1 MANMGTPL
9 GQMIVE
15 LGLDSS
21 KFGKGLQSAK
31 NEVRMWEQAT
41 RASMNSAVASGNR
54 LDGLKSKY
62 DGLTNAMKAQQKVV
76 DQLKDDYAKSFDKN
90 GEATKRTERLAG
102 QLAQA
107 ESKLQGYRGQINET
121 AKAIARMQVETQ
133 GFTGWLNQTGDN
145 LIKNGE
151 RLKTFGNGLS
161 NVGTTL
167 TTSVTAPIMAGTIAV
182 TKAAI
187 DWESAFTGVMKTN
200 NEVVDSTGRVTYS
213 YADLEKGLR
222 KLSTKLPATHAEI
235 AQVAENAG
243 QLGISTENVV
253 EFTKTMIDMGES
265 TNLSADEASTALA
278 RLANITQLPQNEF
291 SNLGSSIVD
300 LGNNFATTERE
311 ITEMALRLA
320 GAGKQIGLSQGSIT
334 GIAAALSSVGIEAEA
349 GGSAFSKLMVSL
361 QLAVETGAES
371 MKPFESLAKTTG
383 HSLDELY
390 GIMNKGG
397 KGLNSLAQQAGMTT
411 KDLKAMWKQAT
422 DSAEGLE
429 NFANVAGMT
438 SDKFANLFKSKPEK
452 ALTAFIKGLGESEK
466 HGKSAIAVL
475 DEMGITEVRLRDTL
489 LRSANAGDLM
499 SQAIQ
504 RGNKAFKENTAL
516 ANEASKRYETTE
528 SKLKMLRNEAV
539 NVAIDFGGPLVD
551 ALRDGLQAAKPWLK
565 TLGDMADR
573 FSKLEPEQ
581 QRSILK
587 WIAMGAAAGPT
598 LKILG
603 SGVTTIGGLFKAF
616 GTLEKGLVNLIAKQ
630 AEARVAATGISAALT
645 GVGTSASVASGTG
658 GLAGF
663 ASVLTGP
670 VGLAIGGTVLALG
683 AGYGA
688 WKLWG
693 EEAWNSAQR
702 TKRWGSD
709 VGQATDEAL
718 TKVSNSAQT
727 ASGQFTLLEQGI
739 SSNTD
744 KAVANFAKMGTAIE
758 KEMTN
763 RINRLRD
770 VVKGL
775 PDDIKGAAEELISE
789 EIKKQEENLQI
800 VKQNNEEIAQI
811 RKRASEQNRE
821 ISYFEAA
828 EIKQL
833 ANSSARAYAES
844 LGKSE
849 KETKQILAAMTG
861 NVKQASEEQAQSWL
875 TTLAKQRQASKENY
889 AQMRK
894 DLEDKLRNDKV
905 DLNSKMAKEL
915 FDLLEESAKT
925 STNTIEQQ
933 MAEILGKYPELA
945 NQIFLANG
953 QIINANDAAGQA
965 MIAQN
970 KRMMESF
977 KDLTTTAAQ
986 SAEKNAKAIELQ
998 ADRTNEYGRFWN
1010 DLVLDTKTGEIKTN
1024 VQEAINEAAQ
1034 SEIGW
1039 NNMVYATK
1047 EANLSSNAKL
1057 MIAEAAIANGK
1068 WDKMAFR
1075 DQKMFVDSNLTFEMM
1090 KAVKA
1095 KGDWDNLSF
1104 EQKKAI
1110 LYSNTPETMAET
1122 LTNLGL
1128 WDKYEPQIKELKA
1141 KNYDFLQVI
1150 SQSEEKI
1157 KSWGTLPVNIKELLA
1172 KNENLKMTIYES
1184 EEYFNRWNTLPSD
1197 EKLMLANNQDALF
1210 KILSSEQRMN
1220 EWNTLPIEVKRM
1232 YANNQDLLNK
1242 ALQGEQSLN
1251 DFAQNNPETKKLLGD
1266 SSSVVKES
1274 GKGQKGLENYK
1285 QVATTIGSTT
1295 LLAIDNASA
1304 PAKEATK
1311 NVKNFGGNETITKRF
1326 NIVASISGMAKSA
1339 LSKLGIHFA
1348 KGTNYHLGGPA
1359 IVNDQ
1364 PGPTYKELVIPKGG
1378 MPFIPEGRDV
1388 FLPNLPRGSKVLT
1401 ARQTKRLFP
1410 HYAEGVG
1417 IPKNARIFNLLN
1429 ETNNNT
1435 TTNTINPTDY
1445 SDLLVDILQS
1455 IDDLSDAMSKIQIY
1469 MDKTQVGNLLANPIA
1484 TRQARNALIERKIG
1498 GASY

>member
-76 DQLKDDYAKSFDKN
+76 DQLKTDYANSFDKN

-107 ESKLQGYRGQINET
+107 EAKLQGYRGQINQT
-121 AKAIARMQVETQ
+121 AADMARLQVETQ
-133 GFTGWLNQTGDN
+133 GFTGWLNKTGDN

-161 NVGTTL
+161 SIGTSMTVG
-167 TTSVTAPIMAGTIAV
+167 VTAPIMAGTIAV

-187 DWESAFTGVMKTN
+187 DWESAFTGVKKTV
-200 NEVVDSTGRVTYS
+200 NEMVDANGNVTYS
-213 YADLEKGLR
+213 YAKLEGQLKNLA
-222 KLSTKLPATHAEI
+222 TQLPATHAEI

-243 QLGISTENVV
+243 QLGISTDHIV

-278 RLANITQLPQNEF
+278 RLANITGMSQDKF
-291 SNLGSSIVD
+291 SNLGSSIVF

-311 ITEMALRLA
+311 ITEMGLRLA
-320 GAGKQIGLSQGSIT
+320 GAGKQIGLSQGSIM
-334 GIAAALSSVGIEAEA
+334 GIAAALSSVGIEAEQ

-361 QLAVETGAES
+361 QLAVEKGG
-371 MKPFESLAKTTG
+371 ESLE
-383 HSLDELY
+383 S
-390 GIMNKGG
+390 
-397 KGLNSLAQQAGMTT
+397 
-411 KDLKAMWKQAT
+411 
-422 DSAEGLE
+422 
-429 NFANVAGMT
+429 FASVAGMT
-438 SDKFANLFKSKPEK
+438 SDKFAELFKSKPEV
-452 ALTAFIKGLGESEK
+452 ALERFVKGLGESEK
-466 HGKSAIAVL
+466 HGKSAIQVL

-489 LRSANAGDLM
+489 LRAANAGDLM
-499 SQAIQ
+499 TKAIEG
-504 RGNKAFKENTAL
+504 GNKAFNENTAL
-516 ANEASKRYETTE
+516 ANEANKRYETTE

-539 NVAIDFGGPLVD
+539 NLGIELGGPLVD

-565 TLGDMADR
+565 TLSDMADR

-598 LKILG
+598 FKILG
-603 SGVTTIGGLFKAF
+603 SGITTIGGLFKAF

-630 AEARVAATGISAALT
+630 AEAKAAATGISTALT
-645 GVGTSASVASGTG
+645 GVGTSASVASGAG

-744 KAVANFAKMGTAIE
+744 KAVANFARMGTAIE
-758 KEMTN
+758 TEMTN
-763 RINRLRD
+763 RITKLKELVNQLPQD
-770 VVKGL
+770 IQSAADKLTNDEINNQQEYLNVVKENNAK
-775 PDDIKGAAEELISE
+775 IAA
-789 EIKKQEENLQI
+789 
-800 VKQNNEEIAQI
+800 I
-811 RKRASEQNRE
+811 REQASNHHRQLT
-821 ISYFEAA
+821 FA
-828 EIKQL
+828 ETTQIKQL
-833 ANSSARAYAES
+833 ANESATAYVQS

-861 NVKQASEEQAQSWL
+861 NVQEASESQARAWLQSL
-875 TTLAKQRQASKENY
+875 GKQRQS
-889 AQMRK
+889 AQQEYSQMVESTK
-894 DLEDKLRNDKV
+894 KSLQDAGY
-905 DLNSKMAKEL
+905 DLNSQYAKNIL
-915 FDLLEESAKT
+915 NLLKESSETAT
-925 STNTIEQQ
+925 TAVDQQ
-933 MAEILGKYPELA
+933 MAMILEKYPELA
-945 NQIFLANG
+945 NEIFLANG
-953 QIINANDAAGQA
+953 QIIDASNGAGQA
-965 MIAQN
+965 MVAQN

-977 KDLTTTAAQ
+977 SDLTTTSAQ
-986 SAEKNAKAIELQ
+986 SAEKNAKTLKLM
-998 ADRTNEYGRFWN
+998 ADEANEYGAFWN
-1010 DLVLDTKTGEIKTN
+1010 SLVLDPKTGEIKTN
-1024 VQEAINEAAQ
+1024 AQEAINEAAN
-1034 SEIGW
+1034 SEQGW
-1039 NNMVYATK
+1039 NQLIFASKTAK
-1047 EANLSSNAKL
+1047 LSSNAKL

-1068 WDKMAFR
+1068 WESMTFTEQQALIK
-1075 DQKMFVDSNLTFEMM
+1075 SNATKTITQALQ
-1090 KAVKA
+1090 V
-1095 KGDWDNLSF
+1095 KGDWDNLTF
-1104 EQKKAI
+1104 EQKKAV
-1110 LYSNTPETMAET
+1110 LYSNTPEVMAET
-1122 LTNLGL
+1122 LMNLGL
-1128 WDKYEPQIKELKA
+1128 WDQYAPQIKELKA
-1141 KNYDFLQVI
+1141 SNYDFLNVVN
-1150 SQSEEKI
+1150 QSEEKV
-1157 KSWGTLPVNIKELLA
+1157 KSWGTLPVEVKELLA

-1184 EEYFNRWNTLPSD
+1184 EEYFNRWNALPSD

-1210 KILSSEQRMN
+1210 KILTSEQRMN
-1220 EWNTLPIEVKRM
+1220 EWNALPIGIKQM

-1242 ALQGEQSLN
+1242 ALQSEQSLN
-1251 DFAQNNPETKKLLGD
+1251 SYASNNPPQKQLTGN
-1266 SSSVVKES
+1266 SNSVVNAAN
-1274 GKGQKGLENYK
+1274 KGSKSLNIYNGI
-1285 QVATTIGSTT
+1285 TIGAKTMT
-1295 LLAIDNASA
+1295 GIDNASA
-1304 PAKEATK
+1304 PAKEATR
-1311 NVKNFGGNETITKRF
+1311 NVRAFGGSETITKRF
-1326 NIVASISGMAKSA
+1326 NIVASISGMARSA

-1417 IPKNARIFNLLN
+1417 IPKNARVFNLLN
-1429 ETNNNT
+1429 DNST
-1435 TTNTINPTDY
+1435 TESNVVDFSNLAK
-1445 SDLLVDILQS
+1445 LL
-1455 IDDLSDAMSKIQIY
+1455 DDNRNQNEQII
-1469 MDKTQVGNLLANPIA
+1469 KLLNLLASKQWSISAQDIA
-1484 TRQARNALIERKIG
+1484 NK
-1498 GASY
+1498 SYQFVDDLQNRDKLRADLVNGR

>member
-133 GFTGWLNQTGDN
+133 GFTGWMNKTGDS

-161 NVGTTL
+161 SIGTTL

-187 DWESAFTGVMKTN
+187 DWESAFTGVKKT
-200 NEVVDSTGRVTYS
+200 VDEMVDANGNVTYS
-213 YADLEKGLR
+213 YAKLEGQLKNLA
-222 KLSTKLPATHAEI
+222 TQLPATHQEI

-243 QLGISTENVV
+243 QLGISTDHIV

-278 RLANITQLPQNEF
+278 QLANITGMSQDKF
-291 SNLGSSIVD
+291 SNLGSSIVW
-300 LGNNFATTERE
+300 LGNNFATTERN
-311 ITEMALRLA
+311 ITEMSLRLA
-320 GAGKQIGLSQGSIT
+320 GAGKQIGLSQGSIM
-334 GIAAALSSVGIEAEA
+334 GIAAALSSVGIEAEQ

-361 QLAVETGAES
+361 QLAVEKGG
-371 MKPFESLAKTTG
+371 ESLE
-383 HSLDELY
+383 S
-390 GIMNKGG
+390 
-397 KGLNSLAQQAGMTT
+397 
-411 KDLKAMWKQAT
+411 
-422 DSAEGLE
+422 
-429 NFANVAGMT
+429 FASVAGMT
-438 SDKFANLFKSKPEK
+438 SDKFAQLFKSKPEV
-452 ALTAFIKGLGESEK
+452 ALERFIKGLGESEK

-475 DEMGITEVRLRDTL
+475 DEMGISEVRLRDTL
-489 LRSANAGDLM
+489 LRAANAGDLM
-499 SQAIQ
+499 TKAIEG
-504 RGNKAFKENTAL
+504 GNKAFNENTAL
-516 ANEASKRYETTE
+516 ANEANKRYETTE

-539 NVAIDFGGPLVD
+539 NMAIKFGGPLVD
-551 ALRDGLQAAKPWLK
+551 ALRDGLKAAEPWIE
-565 TLGDMADR
+565 TLTKMADK
-573 FSKLEPEQ
+573 FSQLEPEQ

-603 SGVTTIGGLFKAF
+603 SGISTVGGLFKAF

-630 AEARVAATGISAALT
+630 AEARVAATGISTALT
-645 GVGTSASVASGTG
+645 GVGTSASVASGAG

-744 KAVANFAKMGTAIE
+744 KAVANFAKMGNAIE
-758 KEMTN
+758 TEMTN
-763 RINRLRD
+763 RITKLKELVNQ
-770 VVKGL
+770 L
-775 PDDIKGAAEELISE
+775 PQDIQNAANELTND
-789 EIKKQEENLQI
+789 EINNQQEYLNI
-800 VKQNNEEIAQI
+800 VKENNEKIAAI
-811 RKRASEQNRE
+811 REQASNHHRQLT
-821 ISYFEAA
+821 FA
-828 EIKQL
+828 ETAQIKQL
-833 ANSSARAYAES
+833 ANESATAYVQS

-861 NVKQASEEQAQSWL
+861 NVQEASESQARAWLQSL
-875 TTLAKQRQASKENY
+875 GKQRQN
-889 AQMRK
+889 AQQEYSQLVESTK
-894 DLEDKLRNDKV
+894 KSLQDAGY
-905 DLNSKMAKEL
+905 DLNSQYAKNIL
-915 FDLLEESAKT
+915 NLLKESSETAT
-925 STNTIEQQ
+925 TAVDQQ
-933 MAEILGKYPELA
+933 MAMILEKYPELA

-953 QIINANDAAGQA
+953 QIIDASNGAGQA

-977 KDLTTTAAQ
+977 SDLTTTSAQ
-986 SAEKNAKAIELQ
+986 SAEKNAKTLKLM
-998 ADRTNEYGRFWN
+998 ADEANEYGEFWN
-1010 DLVLDTKTGEIKTN
+1010 SLVLDPKTGEIKTN
-1024 VQEAINEAAQ
+1024 AQEAINEAAN
-1034 SEIGW
+1034 SEQGW
-1039 NNMVYATK
+1039 NQLIFASKTAK
-1047 EANLSSNAKL
+1047 LSSNAKL

-1068 WDKMAFR
+1068 WESMTFTEQQALIK
-1075 DQKMFVDSNLTFEMM
+1075 SNATKTITQALQ
-1090 KAVKA
+1090 V
-1095 KGDWDNLSF
+1095 KGDWDNLTF
-1104 EQKKAI
+1104 EQKKAV
-1110 LYSNTPETMAET
+1110 LYSNTPEVMAET
-1122 LTNLGL
+1122 LMNLGL
-1128 WDKYEPQIKELKA
+1128 WDQYAPQIKELKA
-1141 KNYDFLQVI
+1141 NNYDFLNVVN
-1150 SQSEEKI
+1150 QSEEKV
-1157 KSWGTLPVNIKELLA
+1157 KSWGTLPVEVKELLA

-1184 EEYFNRWNTLPSD
+1184 EEYFNRWNALPSN

-1210 KILSSEQRMN
+1210 KILTSEQRMN
-1220 EWNTLPIEVKRM
+1220 EWNALPIGIKQM

-1242 ALQGEQSLN
+1242 ALQSEQSLN
-1251 DFAQNNPETKKLLGD
+1251 SYASNNPPQKQLTGN
-1266 SSSVVKES
+1266 SNSVVNAADR
-1274 GKGQKGLENYK
+1274 G
-1285 QVATTIGSTT
+1285 TGSLNRFNAVTPGSKT
-1295 LLAIDNASA
+1295 MTGIDNASA
-1304 PAKEATK
+1304 PAKEATR
-1311 NVKNFGGNETITKRF
+1311 NVRAFGGSETITKRF
-1326 NIVASISGMAKSA
+1326 NIVASISGMARSA

-1378 MPFIPEGRDV
+1378 LPFIPEGRDV

-1429 ETNNNT
+1429 DNST
-1435 TTNTINPTDY
+1435 TESNVVDFSNLAK
-1445 SDLLVDILQS
+1445 LL
-1455 IDDLSDAMSKIQIY
+1455 DDNRSQNEQII
-1469 MDKTQVGNLLANPIA
+1469 KLLNLLASKQWSISAQDIA
-1484 TRQARNALIERKIG
+1484 NK
-1498 GASY
+1498 SYQFVDNLQNRDKLRADLVNGRRLDR

>member
-133 GFTGWLNQTGDN
+133 GFTGWMNKTGDS

-161 NVGTTL
+161 SIGTTL
-167 TTSVTAPIMAGTIAV
+167 TASVTAPIMAGTIAV

-187 DWESAFTGVMKTN
+187 DWESAFTGVKKTV
-200 NEVVDSTGRVTYS
+200 NEMVDANGNVTYS
-213 YADLEKGLR
+213 YAKLEGQLKNLA
-222 KLSTKLPATHAEI
+222 TELPATHQEI

-243 QLGISTENVV
+243 QLGISTDHIV

-278 RLANITQLPQNEF
+278 RLANITGMSQDKF
-291 SNLGSSIVD
+291 SNLGSSIVF
-300 LGNNFATTERE
+300 LGNNFATTEAE
-311 ITEMALRLA
+311 ITEMGLRLA
-320 GAGKQIGLSQGSIT
+320 GAGKQIGLSQGSIM
-334 GIAAALSSVGIEAEA
+334 GIAAALSSVGIEAEQ

-361 QLAVETGAES
+361 QLAVEKGG
-371 MKPFESLAKTTG
+371 ESLE
-383 HSLDELY
+383 S
-390 GIMNKGG
+390 
-397 KGLNSLAQQAGMTT
+397 
-411 KDLKAMWKQAT
+411 
-422 DSAEGLE
+422 
-429 NFANVAGMT
+429 FASVAGMT
-438 SDKFANLFKSKPEK
+438 SDKFAQLFKSKPEV
-452 ALTAFIKGLGESEK
+452 ALERFVKGLGESEK
-466 HGKSAIAVL
+466 HGKSAIQVL

-489 LRSANAGDLM
+489 LRAANASDLM
-499 SQAIQ
+499 TKAIEG
-504 RGNKAFKENTAL
+504 GNKAFNENNAL

-539 NVAIDFGGPLVD
+539 NLGIELGGPLLD
-551 ALRDGLQAAKPWLK
+551 ALRDGLQASKPWLK
-565 TLGDMADR
+565 TLSDMADR

-630 AEARVAATGISAALT
+630 AEAKAAATGISTALT
-645 GVGTSASVASGTG
+645 GVGTSASVASGAG

-744 KAVANFAKMGTAIE
+744 KAVANFARMGTAIE
-758 KEMTN
+758 TEMTN

-775 PDDIKGAAEELISE
+775 PDDIKGAAEELISD
-789 EIKKQEENLQI
+789 EIKRQEENLQI

-811 RKRASEQNRE
+811 RKQASDNNRQL
-821 ISYFEAA
+821 SYFEAT

-945 NQIFLANG
+945 SKIFLANG

-998 ADRTNEYGRFWN
+998 ADRTNEYGKFWN

-1024 VQEAINEAAQ
+1024 AQEAINEAAQ
-1034 SEIGW
+1034 SEQGW
-1039 NNMVYATK
+1039 NQLIFASKTAK
-1047 EANLSSNAKL
+1047 LSSNAKL

-1068 WDKMAFR
+1068 WESMTFTEQQALIK
-1075 DQKMFVDSNLTFEMM
+1075 SNATKTITQALQ
-1090 KAVKA
+1090 V
-1095 KGDWDNLSF
+1095 KGDWDNLTF
-1104 EQKKAI
+1104 EQKKAV
-1110 LYSNTPETMAET
+1110 LYSNTPEVMAET
-1122 LTNLGL
+1122 LMNLGL
-1128 WDKYEPQIKELKA
+1128 WDQYSPEIKELKA
-1141 KNYDFLQVI
+1141 NNYDFLNVVN
-1150 SQSEEKI
+1150 QSEEKV
-1157 KSWGTLPVNIKELLA
+1157 KSWGTLPVEVKELLA

-1184 EEYFNRWNTLPSD
+1184 EEYFNRWNALPSD

-1210 KILSSEQRMN
+1210 KILTSEQRMN
-1220 EWNTLPIEVKRM
+1220 EWNALPINVKQM

-1251 DFAQNNPETKKLLGD
+1251 SYASNNPPQKQLTGN
-1266 SSSVVKES
+1266 SNSVVS
-1274 GKGQKGLENYK
+1274 AANKGSKSLNIYNGI
-1285 QVATTIGSTT
+1285 TIGAKTMNG
-1295 LLAIDNASA
+1295 IDNASA

-1311 NVKNFGGNETITKRF
+1311 NVRAFGGSETITKRF
-1326 NIVASISGMAKSA
+1326 NIVASISGMARSA

-1401 ARQTKRLFP
+1401 ASQTKRLFP

-1417 IPKNARIFNLLN
+1417 IPKNARVFNLLN
-1429 ETNNNT
+1429 DNST
-1435 TTNTINPTDY
+1435 TESNVVDFSNLAK
-1445 SDLLVDILQS
+1445 LL
-1455 IDDLSDAMSKIQIY
+1455 DDNRSQNEQII
-1469 MDKTQVGNLLANPIA
+1469 KLLNLLASKKWSISAQDIA
-1484 TRQARNALIERKIG
+1484 SK
-1498 GASY
+1498 SYQFVDDLQNRDKLRADLVNGR

>member
-133 GFTGWLNQTGDN
+133 GFTGWMNKTGDS

-161 NVGTTL
+161 SIGTTL

-187 DWESAFTGVMKTN
+187 DWESAFTGVKKT
-200 NEVVDSTGRVTYS
+200 VDEMVDANGNVTYS
-213 YADLEKGLR
+213 YAKLEGQLKNLA
-222 KLSTKLPATHAEI
+222 TQLPATHQEI

-243 QLGISTENVV
+243 QLGISTDHIV

-278 RLANITQLPQNEF
+278 QLANITGMSQDKF
-291 SNLGSSIVD
+291 SNLGSSIVW
-300 LGNNFATTERE
+300 LGNNFATTERN
-311 ITEMALRLA
+311 ITEMSLRLA
-320 GAGKQIGLSQGSIT
+320 GAGKQIGLSQGSIM
-334 GIAAALSSVGIEAEA
+334 GIAAALSSVGIEAEQ

-361 QLAVETGAES
+361 QLAVEKGG
-371 MKPFESLAKTTG
+371 ESLE
-383 HSLDELY
+383 S
-390 GIMNKGG
+390 
-397 KGLNSLAQQAGMTT
+397 
-411 KDLKAMWKQAT
+411 
-422 DSAEGLE
+422 
-429 NFANVAGMT
+429 FASVAGMT
-438 SDKFANLFKSKPEK
+438 SDKFAQLFKSKPEV
-452 ALTAFIKGLGESEK
+452 ALERFIKGLGESEK

-475 DEMGITEVRLRDTL
+475 DEMGISEVRLRDTL
-489 LRSANAGDLM
+489 LRAANAGDLM
-499 SQAIQ
+499 TKAIEG
-504 RGNKAFKENTAL
+504 GNKAFNENTAL
-516 ANEASKRYETTE
+516 ANEANKRYETTE

-539 NVAIDFGGPLVD
+539 NMAIKFGGPLVD
-551 ALRDGLQAAKPWLK
+551 ALRDGLKAAEPWIE
-565 TLGDMADR
+565 TLTKMADK
-573 FSKLEPEQ
+573 FSQLEPEQ

-603 SGVTTIGGLFKAF
+603 SGISTVGGLFKAF

-630 AEARVAATGISAALT
+630 AEARVAATGISTALT
-645 GVGTSASVASGTG
+645 GVGTSASVASGAG

-744 KAVANFAKMGTAIE
+744 KAVANFAKMGNAIE
-758 KEMTN
+758 TEMTN
-763 RINRLRD
+763 RITKLKELVNQ
-770 VVKGL
+770 L
-775 PDDIKGAAEELISE
+775 PQDIQNAANELTND
-789 EIKKQEENLQI
+789 EINNQQEYLNI
-800 VKQNNEEIAQI
+800 VKENNEKIAAI
-811 RKRASEQNRE
+811 REQASNHHRQLT
-821 ISYFEAA
+821 FA
-828 EIKQL
+828 ETAQIKQL
-833 ANSSARAYAES
+833 ANESATAYVQS

-861 NVKQASEEQAQSWL
+861 NVQEASESQARAWLQSL
-875 TTLAKQRQASKENY
+875 GKQRQN
-889 AQMRK
+889 AQQEYSQLVESTK
-894 DLEDKLRNDKV
+894 KSLQDAGY
-905 DLNSKMAKEL
+905 DLNSQYAKNIL
-915 FDLLEESAKT
+915 NLLKESSETAT
-925 STNTIEQQ
+925 TAVDQQ
-933 MAEILGKYPELA
+933 MAMILEKYPELA

-953 QIINANDAAGQA
+953 QIIDASNGAGQA

-977 KDLTTTAAQ
+977 SDLTTTSAQ
-986 SAEKNAKAIELQ
+986 SAEKNAKTLKLM
-998 ADRTNEYGRFWN
+998 ADEANEYGEFWN
-1010 DLVLDTKTGEIKTN
+1010 SLVLDPKTGEIKTN
-1024 VQEAINEAAQ
+1024 AQEAINEAAN
-1034 SEIGW
+1034 SEQGW
-1039 NNMVYATK
+1039 NQLIFASKTAK
-1047 EANLSSNAKL
+1047 LSSNAKL

-1068 WDKMAFR
+1068 WESMTFTEQQALIK
-1075 DQKMFVDSNLTFEMM
+1075 SNATKTITQALQ
-1090 KAVKA
+1090 V
-1095 KGDWDNLSF
+1095 KGDWDNLTF
-1104 EQKKAI
+1104 EQKKAV
-1110 LYSNTPETMAET
+1110 LYSNTPEVMAET
-1122 LTNLGL
+1122 LMNLGL
-1128 WDKYEPQIKELKA
+1128 WDQYAPQIKELKA
-1141 KNYDFLQVI
+1141 NNYDFLNVVN
-1150 SQSEEKI
+1150 QSEEKV
-1157 KSWGTLPVNIKELLA
+1157 KSWGTLPVEVKELLA

-1184 EEYFNRWNTLPSD
+1184 EEYFNRWNALPSN

-1210 KILSSEQRMN
+1210 KILTSEQRMN
-1220 EWNTLPIEVKRM
+1220 EWNALPIGIKQM

-1242 ALQGEQSLN
+1242 ALQSEQSLN
-1251 DFAQNNPETKKLLGD
+1251 SYASNNPPQKQLTGN
-1266 SSSVVKES
+1266 SNSVVNAADR
-1274 GKGQKGLENYK
+1274 G
-1285 QVATTIGSTT
+1285 TGSLNRFNAVTPGSKT
-1295 LLAIDNASA
+1295 MTGIDNASA
-1304 PAKEATK
+1304 PAKEATR
-1311 NVKNFGGNETITKRF
+1311 NVRAFGGSETITKRF
-1326 NIVASISGMAKSA
+1326 NIVASISGMARSA

-1378 MPFIPEGRDV
+1378 LPFIPEGRDV

-1429 ETNNNT
+1429 DNST
-1435 TTNTINPTDY
+1435 TESNVVDFSNLAK
-1445 SDLLVDILQS
+1445 LL
-1455 IDDLSDAMSKIQIY
+1455 DDNRSQNEQII
-1469 MDKTQVGNLLANPIA
+1469 KLLNLLASKQWSISAQDIA
-1484 TRQARNALIERKIG
+1484 NK
-1498 GASY
+1498 SYQFVDNLQNRDKLRADLVNGR

>member
-76 DQLKDDYAKSFDKN
+76 DQLKTDYANSFDKN

-107 ESKLQGYRGQINET
+107 EAKLQGYRGQINQT
-121 AKAIARMQVETQ
+121 AADMARLQVETQ
-133 GFTGWLNQTGDN
+133 GFTGWLNKSGDN

-161 NVGTTL
+161 SIGTSMTVG
-167 TTSVTAPIMAGTIAV
+167 VTAPIMAGTIAV

-187 DWESAFTGVMKTN
+187 DWESAFTGVKKT
-200 NEVVDSTGRVTYS
+200 VDEMVDANGNVTYS
-213 YADLEKGLR
+213 YAKLEGQLKNLA
-222 KLSTKLPATHAEI
+222 TQLPATHQEI

-243 QLGISTENVV
+243 QLGISTDHIV

-278 RLANITQLPQNEF
+278 RLANITGMSQDKF
-291 SNLGSSIVD
+291 SNLGSSIVF
-300 LGNNFATTERE
+300 LGNNFATTEKE
-311 ITEMALRLA
+311 ITEMGLRLA
-320 GAGKQIGLSQGSIT
+320 GAGKQIGLSQGSIM

-361 QLAVETGAES
+361 QLAVEKGG
-371 MKPFESLAKTTG
+371 ESLE
-383 HSLDELY
+383 S
-390 GIMNKGG
+390 
-397 KGLNSLAQQAGMTT
+397 
-411 KDLKAMWKQAT
+411 
-422 DSAEGLE
+422 
-429 NFANVAGMT
+429 FASVAGMT
-438 SDKFANLFKSKPEK
+438 SDKFAQLFKSKPEV
-452 ALTAFIKGLGESEK
+452 ALERFVKGLGESEK
-466 HGKSAIAVL
+466 HGKSAIQVL

-489 LRSANAGDLM
+489 LRAANAGDLM
-499 SQAIQ
+499 TKAIEG
-504 RGNKAFKENTAL
+504 GNKAFNENTAL
-516 ANEASKRYETTE
+516 ANEANKRYETTE

-539 NVAIDFGGPLVD
+539 NMAIKFGGPLVD
-551 ALRDGLQAAKPWLK
+551 ALRDGLKAAEPWIE
-565 TLGDMADR
+565 TLTKMADK

-581 QRSILK
+581 QRNILK

-598 LKILG
+598 FKILG
-603 SGVTTIGGLFKAF
+603 GGISTVGGLFKAF

-630 AEARVAATGISAALT
+630 AEARVAATGIATALT
-645 GVGTSASVASGTG
+645 SVGTSASVASGAG

-744 KAVANFAKMGTAIE
+744 KAVANFAKMSNAIE
-758 KEMTN
+758 TEMTN
-763 RINRLRD
+763 RITKLKELVNQ
-770 VVKGL
+770 L
-775 PDDIKGAAEELISE
+775 PQDIQNAANELTND
-789 EIKKQEENLQI
+789 EINNQQEYLNI
-800 VKQNNEEIAQI
+800 VKENNDKIAAI
-811 RKRASEQNRE
+811 REQASNHHRQLT
-821 ISYFEAA
+821 FA
-828 EIKQL
+828 ETTQIKQL
-833 ANSSARAYAES
+833 ANESATAYVQS

-861 NVKQASEEQAQSWL
+861 NVQEASESQARAWLQSL
-875 TTLAKQRQASKENY
+875 GKQRQN
-889 AQMRK
+889 AQQEYSQLVESTK
-894 DLEDKLRNDKV
+894 KSLQDAGY
-905 DLNSKMAKEL
+905 DLNSQYAKNIL
-915 FDLLEESAKT
+915 NLLKESSETAT
-925 STNTIEQQ
+925 TAVDQQ
-933 MAEILGKYPELA
+933 MAMILEKYPELA

-953 QIINANDAAGQA
+953 QIIDASSAAGQA
-965 MIAQN
+965 MIGQN

-977 KDLTTTAAQ
+977 SDLTTTSAQ
-986 SAEKNAKAIELQ
+986 SAEKNAKTLKLM
-998 ADRTNEYGRFWN
+998 ADEANEYGEFWN
-1010 DLVLDTKTGEIKTN
+1010 SLVLDPKTGEIKTN
-1024 VQEAINEAAQ
+1024 AQEAINEAAN
-1034 SEIGW
+1034 SEQGW
-1039 NNMVYATK
+1039 NQLIFASKTAK
-1047 EANLSSNAKL
+1047 LSSNAKL

-1068 WDKMAFR
+1068 WESMTFTEQQALIK
-1075 DQKMFVDSNLTFEMM
+1075 SNATKTITQALQ
-1090 KAVKA
+1090 V
-1095 KGDWDNLSF
+1095 KGDWDNLTF
-1104 EQKKAI
+1104 EQKKAV
-1110 LYSNTPETMAET
+1110 LYSNTPEVMAET
-1122 LTNLGL
+1122 LMNLGL
-1128 WDKYEPQIKELKA
+1128 WDQYAPEIKELKA
-1141 KNYDFLQVI
+1141 SNYDFLNVVN
-1150 SQSEEKI
+1150 QSEEKV
-1157 KSWGTLPVNIKELLA
+1157 KSWGTLPVEVKELLA

-1184 EEYFNRWNTLPSD
+1184 EEYFNRWNALPSN

-1210 KILSSEQRMN
+1210 KILTSEQRMN
-1220 EWNTLPIEVKRM
+1220 EWNALPIGIKQM

-1242 ALQGEQSLN
+1242 ALQSEQSLN
-1251 DFAQNNPETKKLLGD
+1251 SYASNNPPQKQLTGN
-1266 SSSVVKES
+1266 SNSVVNAADR
-1274 GKGQKGLENYK
+1274 G
-1285 QVATTIGSTT
+1285 TGSLNRFNAVTPGSKT
-1295 LLAIDNASA
+1295 MTGIDNASA
-1304 PAKEATK
+1304 PAREATK
-1311 NVKNFGGNETITKRF
+1311 NVRAFGGSETITKRF
-1326 NIVASISGMAKSA
+1326 NIVASISGMARSA

-1429 ETNNNT
+1429 DNST
-1435 TTNTINPTDY
+1435 TESNVVDFSNLAK
-1445 SDLLVDILQS
+1445 LL
-1455 IDDLSDAMSKIQIY
+1455 DDNRNQNEQII
-1469 MDKTQVGNLLANPIA
+1469 KLLNLLASKQWSISAQDIA
-1484 TRQARNALIERKIG
+1484 NK
-1498 GASY
+1498 SYQFVDNLQNRDKMRADLVNGR

>member
-76 DQLKDDYAKSFDKN
+76 DQLKTDYANSFDKN

-107 ESKLQGYRGQINET
+107 EAKLQGYRGQINQT
-121 AKAIARMQVETQ
+121 AADMARLQVETQ
-133 GFTGWLNQTGDN
+133 GFTGWLNKSGDN

-161 NVGTTL
+161 SIGTSMTVG
-167 TTSVTAPIMAGTIAV
+167 VTAPIMAGTIAV

-187 DWESAFTGVMKTN
+187 DWESAFTGVKKT
-200 NEVVDSTGRVTYS
+200 VDEMVDTNGNVTYS
-213 YADLEKGLR
+213 YAKLESQLK
-222 KLSTKLPATHAEI
+222 KLATQLPATHAEI

-243 QLGISTENVV
+243 QLGISTDHIV

-278 RLANITQLPQNEF
+278 RLANITGMSQDKF
-291 SNLGSSIVD
+291 SNLGSSIVF

-311 ITEMALRLA
+311 ITEMSLRLA
-320 GAGKQIGLSQGSIT
+320 GAGKQIGLSQGSIM
-334 GIAAALSSVGIEAEA
+334 GIAAALSSVGIEAEQ

-361 QLAVETGAES
+361 QLAVEKGG
-371 MKPFESLAKTTG
+371 ESLE
-383 HSLDELY
+383 S
-390 GIMNKGG
+390 
-397 KGLNSLAQQAGMTT
+397 
-411 KDLKAMWKQAT
+411 
-422 DSAEGLE
+422 
-429 NFANVAGMT
+429 FASVAGMT
-438 SDKFANLFKSKPEK
+438 SDKFAQLFKSKPEV
-452 ALTAFIKGLGESEK
+452 ALERFIKGLGESEK

-489 LRSANAGDLM
+489 LRAANAGDLM
-499 SQAIQ
+499 TKAIEG
-504 RGNKAFKENTAL
+504 GNKAFNENTAL
-516 ANEASKRYETTE
+516 ANEANKRYETTE

-539 NVAIDFGGPLVD
+539 NMAIKFGGPLVD
-551 ALRDGLQAAKPWLK
+551 ALRDGLKAAEPWIE
-565 TLGDMADR
+565 TLTKMADK
-573 FSKLEPEQ
+573 FSQLEPEQ

-603 SGVTTIGGLFKAF
+603 SGISTVGGLFKAF

-630 AEARVAATGISAALT
+630 AEARVAATGISTALT
-645 GVGTSASVASGTG
+645 GVGTSASVASGAG

-744 KAVANFAKMGTAIE
+744 KAVANFARMGTAIE
-758 KEMTN
+758 TEMTN
-763 RINRLRD
+763 RITKLKELVNQ
-770 VVKGL
+770 L
-775 PDDIKGAAEELISE
+775 PQDIQSAADKLTND
-789 EIKKQEENLQI
+789 EINNQQEYLNI
-800 VKQNNEEIAQI
+800 VKENNDKIAAI
-811 RKRASEQNRE
+811 REQASNHHRQLT
-821 ISYFEAA
+821 FA
-828 EIKQL
+828 ETTQIKQL
-833 ANSSARAYAES
+833 ADESATAYVQS

-861 NVKQASEEQAQSWL
+861 NVQEASESQARAWL
-875 TTLAKQRQASKENY
+875 ESLGKQRQSAQQEYSQMVENTKKSLQDAGY
-889 AQMRK
+889 
-894 DLEDKLRNDKV
+894 
-905 DLNSKMAKEL
+905 DLNSQYAKNIL
-915 FDLLEESAKT
+915 NLLKESSETAT
-925 STNTIEQQ
+925 TAVDQQ
-933 MAEILGKYPELA
+933 MAMILEKYPELA

-953 QIINANDAAGQA
+953 QIIDASSAAGQT
-965 MIAQN
+965 MIGQN

-977 KDLTTTAAQ
+977 SDLTTTSAQ
-986 SAEKNAKAIELQ
+986 SAEKNAKTLKLM
-998 ADRTNEYGRFWN
+998 ADEANEYGAFWN
-1010 DLVLDTKTGEIKTN
+1010 SLVLDPKTGEIKTN
-1024 VQEAINEAAQ
+1024 AQEAINEAAN
-1034 SEIGW
+1034 SEQGW
-1039 NNMVYATK
+1039 NQLIFASKTAK
-1047 EANLSSNAKL
+1047 LSSNAKL

-1068 WDKMAFR
+1068 WESMTFTEQQALIK
-1075 DQKMFVDSNLTFEMM
+1075 SNATKTITQALQ
-1090 KAVKA
+1090 V
-1095 KGDWDNLSF
+1095 KGDWDNLTF
-1104 EQKKAI
+1104 EQKKAV
-1110 LYSNTPETMAET
+1110 LYSNTPEVMAET
-1122 LTNLGL
+1122 LMNLGL
-1128 WDKYEPQIKELKA
+1128 WDQYAPEIKELKA
-1141 KNYDFLQVI
+1141 SNYDFLNVVN
-1150 SQSEEKI
+1150 QSEEKV
-1157 KSWGTLPVNIKELLA
+1157 KSWGTLPVEVKELLA

-1184 EEYFNRWNTLPSD
+1184 EEYFNRWNALPSN

-1210 KILSSEQRMN
+1210 KILTSEQRMN
-1220 EWNTLPIEVKRM
+1220 EWNALPIGIKQM

-1242 ALQGEQSLN
+1242 ALQSEQSLN
-1251 DFAQNNPETKKLLGD
+1251 SYASNNPPQKQLTGN
-1266 SSSVVKES
+1266 SNSVVNAADR
-1274 GKGQKGLENYK
+1274 G
-1285 QVATTIGSTT
+1285 TGSLNRFNAIAPGSKTMT
-1295 LLAIDNASA
+1295 GIDNASA
-1304 PAKEATK
+1304 PAKEATR
-1311 NVKNFGGNETITKRF
+1311 NVRAFGGSETITKRF
-1326 NIVASISGMAKSA
+1326 NIVASISGMARSA

-1378 MPFIPEGRDV
+1378 LPFIPEGRDV

-1429 ETNNNT
+1429 DNST
-1435 TTNTINPTDY
+1435 TESNVVDFSNLAK
-1445 SDLLVDILQS
+1445 LL
-1455 IDDLSDAMSKIQIY
+1455 DDNRNQNEQII
-1469 MDKTQVGNLLANPIA
+1469 KLLNLLASKQWSISAQDIA
-1484 TRQARNALIERKIG
+1484 NK
-1498 GASY
+1498 SYQFVDDLQNRDKLRANLVNGR

>member
-1 MANMGTPL
+1 M
-9 GQMIVE
+9 
-15 LGLDSS
+15 S
-21 KFGKGLQSAK
+21 
-31 NEVRMWEQAT
+31 
-41 RASMNSAVASGNR
+41 
-54 LDGLKSKY
+54 
-62 DGLTNAMKAQQKVV
+62 
-76 DQLKDDYAKSFDKN
+76 
-90 GEATKRTERLAG
+90 
-102 QLAQA
+102 
-107 ESKLQGYRGQINET
+107 
-121 AKAIARMQVETQ
+121 
-133 GFTGWLNQTGDN
+133 
-145 LIKNGE
+145 
-151 RLKTFGNGLS
+151 
-161 NVGTTL
+161 
-167 TTSVTAPIMAGTIAV
+167 
-182 TKAAI
+182 
-187 DWESAFTGVMKTN
+187 
-200 NEVVDSTGRVTYS
+200 
-213 YADLEKGLR
+213 
-222 KLSTKLPATHAEI
+222 
-235 AQVAENAG
+235 
-243 QLGISTENVV
+243 
-253 EFTKTMIDMGES
+253 
-265 TNLSADEASTALA
+265 
-278 RLANITQLPQNEF
+278 
-291 SNLGSSIVD
+291 
-300 LGNNFATTERE
+300 
-311 ITEMALRLA
+311 LRLA

-334 GIAAALSSVGIEAEA
+334 GIAAALSSVGIEAEQ

-361 QLAVETGAES
+361 QLAVEKGG
-371 MKPFESLAKTTG
+371 ESLE
-383 HSLDELY
+383 S
-390 GIMNKGG
+390 
-397 KGLNSLAQQAGMTT
+397 
-411 KDLKAMWKQAT
+411 
-422 DSAEGLE
+422 
-429 NFANVAGMT
+429 FASVAGMT
-438 SDKFANLFKSKPEK
+438 SDKFAQLFKSKPEI
-452 ALTAFIKGLGESEK
+452 ALERFIKGLGESEK
-466 HGKSAIAVL
+466 NGKSAIAVL

-489 LRSANAGDLM
+489 LRAANAGDLM
-499 SQAIQ
+499 TKAIEG
-504 RGNKAFKENTAL
+504 GNKAFNENTAL
-516 ANEASKRYETTE
+516 ANEANKRYETTE

-539 NVAIDFGGPLVD
+539 NMAIKFGGPLVD
-551 ALRDGLQAAKPWLK
+551 ALRDGLKAAEPWIE
-565 TLGDMADR
+565 TLTKMADK
-573 FSKLEPEQ
+573 FSQLEPEQ

-616 GTLEKGLVNLIAKQ
+616 GTLEKGLVNLIAKK
-630 AEARVAATGISAALT
+630 AESKVAMTAISTAIE
-645 GVGTSASVASGTG
+645 GVGTSASIAGGAG

-670 VGLAIGGTVLALG
+670 VGLAIGGTVGALAL
-683 AGYGA
+683 GYGA
-688 WKLWG
+688 WKTWG
-693 EEAWNSAQR
+693 EEALNSAQR

-744 KAVANFAKMGTAIE
+744 KAVANFARMGTAIE
-758 KEMTN
+758 TEMTN

-775 PDDIKGAAEELISE
+775 PDDIKGAAEELISD
-789 EIKKQEENLQI
+789 EIKRQEENLQI

-849 KETKQILAAMTG
+849 EETKQILAAMTG

-875 TTLAKQRQASKENY
+875 TTLAKQRLASKENY

-894 DLEDKLRNDKV
+894 DLEDRLRNDKV
-905 DLNSKMAKEL
+905 DLNSKIAKEL

-945 NQIFLANG
+945 NKIFLVNG
-953 QIINANDAAGQA
+953 QIINAYDVAGQA
-965 MIAQN
+965 MIDQN

-998 ADRTNEYGRFWN
+998 GDRTNEYGKFWN

-1075 DQKMFVDSNLTFEMM
+1075 DQEMFVDSNLTFEMM

-1150 SQSEEKI
+1150 SQSEEKV
-1157 KSWGTLPVNIKELLA
+1157 KSWGTLPVEVKELLA

-1184 EEYFNRWNTLPSD
+1184 EEYFNRWNALPSD

-1210 KILSSEQRMN
+1210 KILTSEQRMN
-1220 EWNTLPIEVKRM
+1220 EWNTLPIDIKQM

-1251 DFAQNNPETKKLLGD
+1251 DYAKNNPETKKLLGD

-1295 LLAIDNASA
+1295 LLAIDKASG
-1304 PAKEATK
+1304 PAQDATR
-1311 NVKNFGGNETITKRF
+1311 NVKGFGGNETITKTF
-1326 NIVASISGMAKSA
+1326 KVVANIAGAAAK
-1339 LSKLGIHFA
+1339 LLGFA

-1417 IPKNARIFNLLN
+1417 IPKNARVFNLLN
-1429 ETNNNT
+1429 DNST
-1435 TTNTINPTDY
+1435 TESNVVDFSNLAK
-1445 SDLLVDILQS
+1445 LL
-1455 IDDLSDAMSKIQIY
+1455 DDNRSQNEQII
-1469 MDKTQVGNLLANPIA
+1469 KLLNLLASKQWSISAQDIA
-1484 TRQARNALIERKIG
+1484 NK
-1498 GASY
+1498 SYQFVDDLQNRDKLRADLVNGR

>member
-41 RASMNSAVASGNR
+41 RASMNLAVASGNR

-76 DQLKDDYAKSFDKN
+76 DQLKTDYANSFDKN

-107 ESKLQGYRGQINET
+107 EAKLQGYRGQINQT
-121 AKAIARMQVETQ
+121 AADMARLQVETQ
-133 GFTGWLNQTGDN
+133 GFTGWLNKTGDN

-161 NVGTTL
+161 SIGTSMTVG
-167 TTSVTAPIMAGTIAV
+167 VTAPIMAGTIAV

-187 DWESAFTGVMKTN
+187 DWESAFTGVKKTV
-200 NEVVDSTGRVTYS
+200 NEMVDANGNVTYS
-213 YADLEKGLR
+213 YAKLEGQLKNLA
-222 KLSTKLPATHAEI
+222 TQLPATHAEI

-243 QLGISTENVV
+243 QLGISTDHIV

-278 RLANITQLPQNEF
+278 RLANITGMSQDKF
-291 SNLGSSIVD
+291 SNLGSSIVW
-300 LGNNFATTERE
+300 LGNNFATTEQE
-311 ITEMALRLA
+311 ITEMSLRLA
-320 GAGKQIGLSQGSIT
+320 GAGKQIGLSQGSIV
-334 GIAAALSSVGIEAEA
+334 GIAAALSSVGIEAEQ

-361 QLAVETGAES
+361 QLAVEKGG
-371 MKPFESLAKTTG
+371 ESLE
-383 HSLDELY
+383 S
-390 GIMNKGG
+390 
-397 KGLNSLAQQAGMTT
+397 
-411 KDLKAMWKQAT
+411 
-422 DSAEGLE
+422 
-429 NFANVAGMT
+429 FASVAGMT
-438 SDKFANLFKSKPEK
+438 SDKFAQLFKSKPEV
-452 ALTAFIKGLGESEK
+452 ALERFIKGLGESEK

-489 LRSANAGDLM
+489 LRAANAGDLM
-499 SQAIQ
+499 TKAIEG
-504 RGNKAFKENTAL
+504 GNKAFNENTAL
-516 ANEASKRYETTE
+516 ANEANKRYETTE

-539 NVAIDFGGPLVD
+539 NLGIELGGPLVD

-565 TLGDMADR
+565 TLSDMADR

-630 AEARVAATGISAALT
+630 AEAKAAATGISTALT
-645 GVGTSASVASGTG
+645 SVGTSASVASGAG

-709 VGQATDEAL
+709 VGRATDEAL

-758 KEMTN
+758 TEMTN
-763 RINRLRD
+763 RITKLKELVNQ
-770 VVKGL
+770 L
-775 PDDIKGAAEELISE
+775 PQDIQNAANELTND
-789 EIKKQEENLQI
+789 EINNQQEYLNI
-800 VKQNNEEIAQI
+800 VKENNDKIAAI
-811 RKRASEQNRE
+811 REQASNHHRQLT
-821 ISYFEAA
+821 FA
-828 EIKQL
+828 ETTQIKQL
-833 ANSSARAYAES
+833 ANESATAYVQS

-861 NVKQASEEQAQSWL
+861 NVQEASESQARAWL
-875 TTLAKQRQASKENY
+875 ESLGKQRQNAQQEYSQLVENTKKSLQDAGY
-889 AQMRK
+889 
-894 DLEDKLRNDKV
+894 
-905 DLNSKMAKEL
+905 DLNSQYAKNIL
-915 FDLLEESAKT
+915 NLLKESSETAT
-925 STNTIEQQ
+925 TAVDQQ
-933 MAEILGKYPELA
+933 MAMILEKYPELA

-953 QIINANDAAGQA
+953 QIIDASNGAGQA

-977 KDLTTTAAQ
+977 KDLTTTSAQ
-986 SAEKNAKAIELQ
+986 SAEKNAKTLKLM
-998 ADRTNEYGRFWN
+998 ADEANEYGEFWN
-1010 DLVLDTKTGEIKTN
+1010 SLVLDPKTGEIKTN
-1024 VQEAINEAAQ
+1024 AQEAINEAAN
-1034 SEIGW
+1034 SEQGW
-1039 NNMVYATK
+1039 NQLIFASKTAK
-1047 EANLSSNAKL
+1047 LSSNAKL

-1068 WDKMAFR
+1068 WESMTFTEQQALIK
-1075 DQKMFVDSNLTFEMM
+1075 SNATKTITQALQ
-1090 KAVKA
+1090 V
-1095 KGDWDNLSF
+1095 KGDWDNLTF
-1104 EQKKAI
+1104 EQKKAV
-1110 LYSNTPETMAET
+1110 LYSNTPEVMAET
-1122 LTNLGL
+1122 LMNLGL
-1128 WDKYEPQIKELKA
+1128 WDQYSPEIKELKA
-1141 KNYDFLQVI
+1141 NNYDFLNVVN
-1150 SQSEEKI
+1150 QSEEKV
-1157 KSWGTLPVNIKELLA
+1157 KSWGTLPVEVKELLA

-1184 EEYFNRWNTLPSD
+1184 EEYFNRWNTLPSE

-1210 KILSSEQRMN
+1210 KILTSEQRMN
-1220 EWNTLPIEVKRM
+1220 EWNALPIGIKQM

-1242 ALQGEQSLN
+1242 ALQSEQSLN
-1251 DFAQNNPETKKLLGD
+1251 SYASNNPPQKQLTGN
-1266 SSSVVKES
+1266 SNSVVSEANRGS
-1274 GKGQKGLENYK
+1274 DALNRFKGI
-1285 QVATTIGSTT
+1285 TPGSKTMT
-1295 LLAIDNASA
+1295 GIDNASA
-1304 PAKEATK
+1304 PAKEATR
-1311 NVKNFGGNETITKRF
+1311 NVRAFGGSETITKRF
-1326 NIVASISGMAKSA
+1326 NIVASISGMARSA

-1429 ETNNNT
+1429 DNST
-1435 TTNTINPTDY
+1435 TESNVADFSNLAK
-1445 SDLLVDILQS
+1445 LL
-1455 IDDLSDAMSKIQIY
+1455 DDNRSQNEQII
-1469 MDKTQVGNLLANPIA
+1469 KLLKLLASKQWSVSAQDIA
-1484 TRQARNALIERKIG
+1484 NK
-1498 GASY
+1498 SYQFVDNLQNRDKMRADLVNGR

>member
-21 KFGKGLQSAK
+21 KFSKGLQSAK

-76 DQLKDDYAKSFDKN
+76 DQLKIDYANSFDKN
-90 GEATKRTERLAG
+90 GEATKRTERLSG

-107 ESKLQGYRGQINET
+107 EAKLQGYRGQINQT
-121 AKAIARMQVETQ
+121 AADMARLQVETQ
-133 GFTGWLNQTGDN
+133 GFTGWLNKSGDN

-161 NVGTTL
+161 SIGTSMTVG
-167 TTSVTAPIMAGTIAV
+167 VTAPIMAGTIAV

-187 DWESAFTGVMKTN
+187 DWESAFTGVKKTV
-200 NEVVDSTGRVTYS
+200 NEMVDANGNVTYS
-213 YADLEKGLR
+213 YAKLEGQLKNLA
-222 KLSTKLPATHAEI
+222 TQLPDTHQEI

-243 QLGISTENVV
+243 QLGISTDHIV

-278 RLANITQLPQNEF
+278 RLANITGMSQDKF
-291 SNLGSSIVD
+291 SNLGSSIVF
-300 LGNNFATTERE
+300 LGNNFATTEQE
-311 ITEMALRLA
+311 ITEMGLRLA
-320 GAGKQIGLSQGSIT
+320 GAGKQIGLSQGSIM
-334 GIAAALSSVGIEAEA
+334 GIAAALSSVGIEAEQ

-361 QLAVETGAES
+361 QLAVEKGG
-371 MKPFESLAKTTG
+371 ESLE
-383 HSLDELY
+383 S
-390 GIMNKGG
+390 
-397 KGLNSLAQQAGMTT
+397 
-411 KDLKAMWKQAT
+411 
-422 DSAEGLE
+422 
-429 NFANVAGMT
+429 FASVAGMT
-438 SDKFANLFKSKPEK
+438 SDKFAQLFKSKPEV
-452 ALTAFIKGLGESEK
+452 ALERFIKGLGDSEK

-489 LRSANAGDLM
+489 LRAANAGDLM
-499 SQAIQ
+499 TKAIEG
-504 RGNKAFKENTAL
+504 GNKAFNENTAL
-516 ANEASKRYETTE
+516 VNEANKRYETTE

-539 NVAIDFGGPLVD
+539 NVAIELGGPLVD

-565 TLGDMADR
+565 TLSDMADR

-630 AEARVAATGISAALT
+630 AEARVAATGISTALT
-645 GVGTSASVASGTG
+645 SVGTSASVASGAG

-744 KAVANFAKMGTAIE
+744 KAVANFAKMGNAIE
-758 KEMTN
+758 TEMTN
-763 RINRLRD
+763 RITKLKELVNQ
-770 VVKGL
+770 L
-775 PDDIKGAAEELISE
+775 PQDIQNAANELTND
-789 EIKKQEENLQI
+789 EINNQQEYLNI
-800 VKQNNEEIAQI
+800 VKENNDKIAAI
-811 RKRASEQNRE
+811 REQASNHHRQLT
-821 ISYFEAA
+821 FA
-828 EIKQL
+828 ETTQIKQL
-833 ANSSARAYAES
+833 ANESATAYVQS

-861 NVKQASEEQAQSWL
+861 NVQEASESQARTWL
-875 TTLAKQRQASKENY
+875 ESLGKQRQNAQQEYSQLVENTKKSL
-889 AQMRK
+889 K
-894 DLEDKLRNDKV
+894 DAGY
-905 DLNSKMAKEL
+905 DLNSQYAKNIL
-915 FDLLEESAKT
+915 NLLKESSETTTTAVD
-925 STNTIEQQ
+925 QQ
-933 MAEILGKYPELA
+933 MAMILAKYPELA

-953 QIINANDAAGQA
+953 QIIDASSAAGQA
-965 MIAQN
+965 MIGQN

-977 KDLTTTAAQ
+977 GELTTTSAQ
-986 SAEKNAKAIELQ
+986 SAEKNAKTLKLM
-998 ADRTNEYGRFWN
+998 ADEANEYGAFWN
-1010 DLVLDTKTGEIKTN
+1010 SLVLDPKTGEIKTN
-1024 VQEAINEAAQ
+1024 AQEAINEAAN
-1034 SEIGW
+1034 SEQGW
-1039 NNMVYATK
+1039 NQLIFASKTAK
-1047 EANLSSNAKL
+1047 LSSNAKL

-1068 WDKMAFR
+1068 WESMTFTEQQALIT
-1075 DQKMFVDSNLTFEMM
+1075 SNATKTITQALQ
-1090 KAVKA
+1090 V
-1095 KGDWDNLSF
+1095 KGDWDNLTF
-1104 EQKKAI
+1104 EQKKAV
-1110 LYSNTPETMAET
+1110 LYSNTPEVMAET
-1122 LTNLGL
+1122 LMNLGL
-1128 WDKYEPQIKELKA
+1128 WDKYSPEIKELKA
-1141 KNYDFLQVI
+1141 NNYDFLNVVN
-1150 SQSEEKI
+1150 QSEEKV
-1157 KSWGTLPVNIKELLA
+1157 KSWGTLPVEVKELLA

-1184 EEYFNRWNTLPSD
+1184 EEYFNRWNALPSN

-1210 KILSSEQRMN
+1210 KILTSEQRMN
-1220 EWNTLPIEVKRM
+1220 EWNALPIGIKQM

-1242 ALQGEQSLN
+1242 ALQSEQSLN
-1251 DFAQNNPETKKLLGD
+1251 IYASNNPPQKQLTGN
-1266 SSSVVKES
+1266 SNSVVNAADR
-1274 GKGQKGLENYK
+1274 G
-1285 QVATTIGSTT
+1285 TGSLNRFNAVTPGSKT
-1295 LLAIDNASA
+1295 MTGIDNASA
-1304 PAKEATK
+1304 PAREATK
-1311 NVKNFGGNETITKRF
+1311 NVRAFGGSETITKRF
-1326 NIVASISGMAKSA
+1326 NIVASISGMARSA
-1339 LSKLGIHFA
+1339 LSKLGINFA

-1429 ETNNNT
+1429 DNST
-1435 TTNTINPTDY
+1435 TESNVVDFSNLAK
-1445 SDLLVDILQS
+1445 LL
-1455 IDDLSDAMSKIQIY
+1455 DDNRNQNEQII
-1469 MDKTQVGNLLANPIA
+1469 KLLNLLASKQWSISAQDIA
-1484 TRQARNALIERKIG
+1484 NK
-1498 GASY
+1498 SYQFVDNLQNRDKLRADLVNGR

>member
-133 GFTGWLNQTGDN
+133 GFTGWLNKSGDN
-145 LIKNGE
+145 LIRNGE

-161 NVGTTL
+161 SIGTTL
-167 TTSVTAPIMAGTIAV
+167 TASVTAPIMAGTIAV

-187 DWESAFTGVMKTN
+187 DWESAFTGVKKTV
-200 NEVVDSTGRVTYS
+200 NEMVDANGNVTYS
-213 YADLEKGLR
+213 YAKLEGQLKNLA
-222 KLSTKLPATHAEI
+222 TQLPATHAEI

-243 QLGISTENVV
+243 QLGISTDHIV

-278 RLANITQLPQNEF
+278 RLANITGMSQDKF
-291 SNLGSSIVD
+291 SNLGSSIVF
-300 LGNNFATTERE
+300 LGNNFATTEQE

-320 GAGKQIGLSQGSIT
+320 GAGKQIGLSQGSIM

-361 QLAVETGAES
+361 QLAVEKGG
-371 MKPFESLAKTTG
+371 ESLE
-383 HSLDELY
+383 S
-390 GIMNKGG
+390 
-397 KGLNSLAQQAGMTT
+397 
-411 KDLKAMWKQAT
+411 
-422 DSAEGLE
+422 
-429 NFANVAGMT
+429 FASVAGMT
-438 SDKFANLFKSKPEK
+438 SDKFAQLFKSKPEV
-452 ALTAFIKGLGESEK
+452 ALERFVKGLGESEK
-466 HGKSAIAVL
+466 HGKSAIQVL
-475 DEMGITEVRLRDTL
+475 DEMGISEVRLRDTL
-489 LRSANAGDLM
+489 LRAANAGDLM
-499 SQAIQ
+499 TKAIEG
-504 RGNKAFKENTAL
+504 GNKAFDENNAL

-539 NVAIDFGGPLVD
+539 NLGIELGGPLVD
-551 ALRDGLQAAKPWLK
+551 ALRDGLQAAKPWLE
-565 TLGDMADR
+565 TLSDMAEK
-573 FSKLEPEQ
+573 FSQLEPEQ

-598 LKILG
+598 FKILG
-603 SGVTTIGGLFKAF
+603 SGITTIGGLFKAF
-616 GTLEKGLVNLIAKQ
+616 GTLEKGLVNLIAKK
-630 AEARVAATGISAALT
+630 AESKVAMTAISTAIE
-645 GVGTSASVASGTG
+645 GVGTSASVASGAG

-688 WKLWG
+688 WKAWG

-744 KAVANFAKMGTAIE
+744 KAVANFAKMGNAIE
-758 KEMTN
+758 TEMTN
-763 RINRLRD
+763 RINALRD

-775 PDDIKGAAEELISE
+775 PDDIKGAAEELMSD
-789 EIKKQEENLQI
+789 EIKRQEENLQI

-811 RKRASEQNRE
+811 RKQASDNNRQL
-821 ISYFEAA
+821 SYAEAV

-833 ANSSARAYAES
+833 ADNSARAYAES

-875 TTLAKQRQASKENY
+875 TTLAKQRQASKEEY

-894 DLEDKLRNDKV
+894 NLEDELTNRKI
-905 DLNSKMAKEL
+905 DLNSKMAKGL

-977 KDLTTTAAQ
+977 KDLTTTSAQ
-986 SAEKNAKAIELQ
+986 SAEKNAKSIELL
-998 ADRTNEYGRFWN
+998 ADRTNEYGKFWN

-1024 VQEAINEAAQ
+1024 AQEAINEAAQ

-1057 MIAEAAIANGK
+1057 MIAEAAIVNGK

-1090 KAVKA
+1090 KAAKA
-1095 KGDWDNLSF
+1095 KGDWDNLTF

-1157 KSWGTLPVNIKELLA
+1157 KSWGTLPVNVKELLA

-1184 EEYFNRWNTLPSD
+1184 EEYFNRWNALPSN

-1210 KILSSEQRMN
+1210 KILTSEQRMN
-1220 EWNTLPIEVKRM
+1220 EWNALPIDIKQM

-1242 ALQGEQSLN
+1242 ALQSEQSLN
-1251 DFAQNNPETKKLLGD
+1251 SYASNNPTPKQLTGN
-1266 SSSVVKES
+1266 SNSVVSEANRGSDALNRFKGITPGSKTMTGIDKAS
-1274 GKGQKGLENYK
+1274 GPAQD
-1285 QVATTIGSTT
+1285 ATR
-1295 LLAIDNASA
+1295 
-1304 PAKEATK
+1304 
-1311 NVKNFGGNETITKRF
+1311 NVKGFGGNETITKTF
-1326 NIVASISGMAKSA
+1326 KVVANIAGAAAK
-1339 LSKLGIHFA
+1339 LLGFA

-1429 ETNNNT
+1429 DNST
-1435 TTNTINPTDY
+1435 TESNVVDFSNLAK
-1445 SDLLVDILQS
+1445 LL
-1455 IDDLSDAMSKIQIY
+1455 DDNRSQNEQII
-1469 MDKTQVGNLLANPIA
+1469 KLLNLLASKQWSISAQDIA
-1484 TRQARNALIERKIG
+1484 NK
-1498 GASY
+1498 SYRFVDNLQNRDKMRADLVNGR

>member
-62 DGLTNAMKAQQKVV
+62 DGLTNAMKAQRKVV

-133 GFTGWLNQTGDN
+133 GFTGWMNKTGDS

-161 NVGTTL
+161 SIGTTL

-187 DWESAFTGVMKTN
+187 DWESAFTGVKKTV
-200 NEVVDSTGRVTYS
+200 NEMVDANGNVTYS
-213 YADLEKGLR
+213 YAKLEGQLKNLA
-222 KLSTKLPATHAEI
+222 TQLPATHQEI

-243 QLGISTENVV
+243 QLGISTDHIV

-278 RLANITQLPQNEF
+278 RLANITGMSQDKF
-291 SNLGSSIVD
+291 SNLGSSIVF

-311 ITEMALRLA
+311 ITEMGLRLA
-320 GAGKQIGLSQGSIT
+320 GAGKQIGLSQGSIM

-361 QLAVETGAES
+361 QLAVEKGG
-371 MKPFESLAKTTG
+371 ESLE
-383 HSLDELY
+383 S
-390 GIMNKGG
+390 
-397 KGLNSLAQQAGMTT
+397 
-411 KDLKAMWKQAT
+411 
-422 DSAEGLE
+422 
-429 NFANVAGMT
+429 FASVAGMT
-438 SDKFANLFKSKPEK
+438 SDKFAELFKSKPEV
-452 ALTAFIKGLGESEK
+452 ALERFVKGLGESEK

-489 LRSANAGDLM
+489 LRAANAGDLM
-499 SQAIQ
+499 TKAIEG
-504 RGNKAFKENTAL
+504 GNKAFNENNAL

-539 NVAIDFGGPLVD
+539 NLGIELGGPLVD

-565 TLGDMADR
+565 TLSDMADR

-616 GTLEKGLVNLIAKQ
+616 GTLEKGLVNLIAKK
-630 AEARVAATGISAALT
+630 AESKVAMTAISTAIE
-645 GVGTSASVASGTG
+645 GVGTSASIASGAG

-670 VGLAIGGTVLALG
+670 VGLAIGGTVGALAL
-683 AGYGA
+683 GYGA
-688 WKLWG
+688 WKTWG

-744 KAVANFAKMGTAIE
+744 KAVANFAKMGSAIE
-758 KEMTN
+758 TEMTN

-775 PDDIKGAAEELISE
+775 PDDIKGAAEELISD
-789 EIKKQEENLQI
+789 EIKRQEENLQI

-986 SAEKNAKAIELQ
+986 SAEKNAKVIELQ
-998 ADRTNEYGRFWN
+998 ADRTNEYGKFWN

-1075 DQKMFVDSNLTFEMM
+1075 DQEMFVDSNLTFEMM
-1090 KAVKA
+1090 KAVKE

-1220 EWNTLPIEVKRM
+1220 EWNALPIEMKQM

-1251 DFAQNNPETKKLLGD
+1251 DYAKNNPAQKQLTGNAN
-1266 SSSVVKES
+1266 SVVSEAN
-1274 GKGQKGLENYK
+1274 KGSKSLNDFNEITPGAK
-1285 QVATTIGSTT
+1285 TMTG
-1295 LLAIDNASA
+1295 IDNASN

-1311 NVKNFGGNETITKRF
+1311 NVKNFGGNETITKHF

-1339 LSKLGIHFA
+1339 LSKLGINFA

-1378 MPFIPEGRDV
+1378 LPFIPEGRDV

-1429 ETNNNT
+1429 DNST
-1435 TTNTINPTDY
+1435 TESNVVDFSNLAK
-1445 SDLLVDILQS
+1445 LL
-1455 IDDLSDAMSKIQIY
+1455 DDNRNQNEQII
-1469 MDKTQVGNLLANPIA
+1469 KLLNLLASKQWSISAQDIA
-1484 TRQARNALIERKIG
+1484 NK
-1498 GASY
+1498 SYQFVDDLQNRDKLRADLVNGR

>member
-76 DQLKDDYAKSFDKN
+76 DQLKTDYANSFDKN

-133 GFTGWLNQTGDN
+133 GFTGWMNKTGDS

-161 NVGTTL
+161 SIGTTL

-187 DWESAFTGVMKTN
+187 DWESAFTGVKKTV
-200 NEVVDSTGRVTYS
+200 NEMVDANGNVTYS
-213 YADLEKGLR
+213 YAKLEGQLK
-222 KLSTKLPATHAEI
+222 KLATELPATHQEI

-243 QLGISTENVV
+243 QLGISTDHIV

-278 RLANITQLPQNEF
+278 RLANITGMSQDKF
-291 SNLGSSIVD
+291 SNLGSSIVW
-300 LGNNFATTERE
+300 LGNNFATTEQE
-311 ITEMALRLA
+311 ITEMSLRLA

-361 QLAVETGAES
+361 QLAVEKGG
-371 MKPFESLAKTTG
+371 ESLE
-383 HSLDELY
+383 SF
-390 GIMNKGG
+390 
-397 KGLNSLAQQAGMTT
+397 AG
-411 KDLKAMWKQAT
+411 
-422 DSAEGLE
+422 
-429 NFANVAGMT
+429 VAGMT
-438 SDKFANLFKSKPEK
+438 SDKFAELFKSKPEV
-452 ALTAFIKGLGESEK
+452 ALERFVKGLGESEK
-466 HGKSAIAVL
+466 HGKSAIQVL

-489 LRSANAGDLM
+489 LRAANAGDLM
-499 SQAIQ
+499 TKAIEG
-504 RGNKAFKENTAL
+504 GNKAFNENTAL
-516 ANEASKRYETTE
+516 ANEANKRYETTE
-528 SKLKMLRNEAV
+528 SKLKILRNEAV
-539 NVAIDFGGPLVD
+539 NLGIELGGPLVD

-616 GTLEKGLVNLIAKQ
+616 GTLEKGLVNLIAKK
-630 AEARVAATGISAALT
+630 AESKVAMTAISTAIE
-645 GVGTSASVASGTG
+645 GVGTSASVASGAG

-670 VGLAIGGTVLALG
+670 VGLAIGGTVGALAL
-683 AGYGA
+683 GYGA
-688 WKLWG
+688 WKTWG

-709 VGQATDEAL
+709 VGRATDEAL

-758 KEMTN
+758 TEMTN

-775 PDDIKGAAEELISE
+775 PDDIKGAAEELISD
-789 EIKKQEENLQI
+789 EIKRQEENLQI
-800 VKQNNEEIAQI
+800 VKQNNEKIAKI
-811 RKRASEQNRE
+811 KKDASDSNRQL
-821 ISYFEAA
+821 SYFEAA
-828 EIKQL
+828 EIKQY
-833 ANSSARAYAES
+833 ADSSARAYAES

-894 DLEDKLRNDKV
+894 DLEDRLRNDKV
-905 DLNSKMAKEL
+905 DLNSKIAKEL

-998 ADRTNEYGRFWN
+998 ADATNEYGEFWN
-1010 DLVLDTKTGEIKTN
+1010 NLVFDTKTGEIKTN

-1075 DQKMFVDSNLTFEMM
+1075 DQEMFVDSNLTFEMM

-1184 EEYFNRWNTLPSD
+1184 EEYFNRWNALPSD

-1220 EWNTLPIEVKRM
+1220 EWNTLPIDIKQM

-1251 DFAQNNPETKKLLGD
+1251 DFAENNPEQKQLTGN
-1266 SSSVVKES
+1266 SNSVVNAAN
-1274 GKGQKGLENYK
+1274 KGSKSLNDFNEITPGAK
-1285 QVATTIGSTT
+1285 TMTG
-1295 LLAIDNASA
+1295 IDNASS

-1311 NVKNFGGNETITKRF
+1311 NVQNFGGNETITKRF

-1339 LSKLGIHFA
+1339 LSKLGINFA

-1417 IPKNARIFNLLN
+1417 IPKNARVFNLLN
-1429 ETNNNT
+1429 DNSKTESNVVDFSNLAK
-1435 TTNTINPTDY
+1435 
-1445 SDLLVDILQS
+1445 LL
-1455 IDDLSDAMSKIQIY
+1455 DDNRNQNEQII
-1469 MDKTQVGNLLANPIA
+1469 KLLNLLASKQWSISAQDIA
-1484 TRQARNALIERKIG
+1484 NK
-1498 GASY
+1498 SYQFVDNLQNRDKMRADLVNGR

>member
-133 GFTGWLNQTGDN
+133 GFTGWLNKSGDN
-145 LIKNGE
+145 LIRNGE

-161 NVGTTL
+161 SIGTTL
-167 TTSVTAPIMAGTIAV
+167 TASVTAPIMAGTIAV

-187 DWESAFTGVMKTN
+187 DWESAFTGVKKTV
-200 NEVVDSTGRVTYS
+200 NEMVDANGNVTYS
-213 YADLEKGLR
+213 YAKLEGQLKNLA
-222 KLSTKLPATHAEI
+222 TQLPATHAEI

-243 QLGISTENVV
+243 QLGISTDHIV

-278 RLANITQLPQNEF
+278 RLANITGMSQDKF
-291 SNLGSSIVD
+291 SNLGSSIVF
-300 LGNNFATTERE
+300 LGNNFATTEKE
-311 ITEMALRLA
+311 ITEMGLRLA
-320 GAGKQIGLSQGSIT
+320 GAGKQIGLSQGSIV
-334 GIAAALSSVGIEAEA
+334 GIAAALSSVGIEAEQ

-361 QLAVETGAES
+361 QLAVEKGG
-371 MKPFESLAKTTG
+371 ESLE
-383 HSLDELY
+383 SF
-390 GIMNKGG
+390 
-397 KGLNSLAQQAGMTT
+397 AG
-411 KDLKAMWKQAT
+411 
-422 DSAEGLE
+422 
-429 NFANVAGMT
+429 VAGMT
-438 SDKFANLFKSKPEK
+438 SDKFAELFKSKPEV
-452 ALTAFIKGLGESEK
+452 ALERFVKGLGESEK
-466 HGKSAIAVL
+466 HGKSAIQVL

-489 LRSANAGDLM
+489 LRAANAGDLM
-499 SQAIQ
+499 TKAIEG
-504 RGNKAFKENTAL
+504 GNKAFDENNAL
-516 ANEASKRYETTE
+516 ANEANKRYETTE

-539 NVAIDFGGPLVD
+539 NMAIKFGGPLVD
-551 ALRDGLQAAKPWLK
+551 ALRDGLKAAEPWIE
-565 TLGDMADR
+565 TLTKMADK
-573 FSKLEPEQ
+573 FSQLEPEQ

-630 AEARVAATGISAALT
+630 AEAKAAATGISTALT
-645 GVGTSASVASGTG
+645 GVGTSASVASGAG

-688 WKLWG
+688 WKAWG

-744 KAVANFAKMGTAIE
+744 KAVANFARMGTAIE
-758 KEMTN
+758 TEMTN

-775 PDDIKGAAEELISE
+775 PDDIKGAAEELISD
-789 EIKKQEENLQI
+789 EIKRQEENLQI

-811 RKRASEQNRE
+811 RKDASDNNRQL
-821 ISYFEAA
+821 SYFEAA

-894 DLEDKLRNDKV
+894 DLEDRLRNDKV
-905 DLNSKMAKEL
+905 DLNSKIAKEL

-945 NQIFLANG
+945 NKIFLVNG
-953 QIINANDAAGQA
+953 QIINAYDVAGQA
-965 MIAQN
+965 MIAEN

-998 ADRTNEYGRFWN
+998 ADRTNEYGKFWN
-1010 DLVLDTKTGEIKTN
+1010 NLVFDTKTGEIKTN
-1024 VQEAINEAAQ
+1024 AQEAINEAAQ
-1034 SEIGW
+1034 SEQGW
-1039 NNMVYATK
+1039 NQLIFASKTAK
-1047 EANLSSNAKL
+1047 LSSNAKL

-1068 WDKMAFR
+1068 WESMTFTEQQALIK
-1075 DQKMFVDSNLTFEMM
+1075 SNATKTITQALQ
-1090 KAVKA
+1090 V
-1095 KGDWDNLSF
+1095 KGDWDNLTF
-1104 EQKKAI
+1104 EQKKAV
-1110 LYSNTPETMAET
+1110 LYSNTPEVMAET
-1122 LTNLGL
+1122 LMNLGL
-1128 WDKYEPQIKELKA
+1128 WDQYAPQIKELKA
-1141 KNYDFLQVI
+1141 NNYDFLNVVN
-1150 SQSEEKI
+1150 QSEEKV
-1157 KSWGTLPVNIKELLA
+1157 KSWGTLPVEVKELLA

-1220 EWNTLPIEVKRM
+1220 EWNTLPIDIKQM

-1251 DFAQNNPETKKLLGD
+1251 DYAKNNPAQKQLTGNAN
-1266 SSSVVKES
+1266 SVVSEANR
-1274 GKGQKGLENYK
+1274 GKQSLKDFDAVTPGTKTMKG
-1285 QVATTIGSTT
+1285 V
-1295 LLAIDNASA
+1295 DNASGA
-1304 PAKEATK
+1304 AKEATR
-1311 NVKNFGGNETITKRF
+1311 NVSAFGGNETITKRF

-1339 LSKLGIHFA
+1339 LSKLGINFA

-1429 ETNNNT
+1429 DNST
-1435 TTNTINPTDY
+1435 TESNVVDFSNLAK
-1445 SDLLVDILQS
+1445 LL
-1455 IDDLSDAMSKIQIY
+1455 DDNRSQNEQII
-1469 MDKTQVGNLLANPIA
+1469 KLLNLLASKQWSISAQDIA
-1484 TRQARNALIERKIG
+1484 NK
-1498 GASY
+1498 SYQFVDNLQNRDKMRADLVNGR

>member
-76 DQLKDDYAKSFDKN
+76 DQLKTDYANSFDKN

-107 ESKLQGYRGQINET
+107 EAKLQGYRGQINQT
-121 AKAIARMQVETQ
+121 AADMARLQVETQ
-133 GFTGWLNQTGDN
+133 GFTGWLNKSGDN
-145 LIKNGE
+145 LIKSGE

-161 NVGTTL
+161 SIGTSMTVG
-167 TTSVTAPIMAGTIAV
+167 VTAPIMAGTIAV

-187 DWESAFTGVMKTN
+187 DWESAFTGVKKT
-200 NEVVDSTGRVTYS
+200 VDEMVDANGNVTYS
-213 YADLEKGLR
+213 YAKLESQLKNLA
-222 KLSTKLPATHAEI
+222 TQLPATHAEI

-243 QLGISTENVV
+243 QLGISTDHIV

-278 RLANITQLPQNEF
+278 RLANITGMSQDKF
-291 SNLGSSIVD
+291 SNLGSSIVW
-300 LGNNFATTERE
+300 LGNNFATTEQE
-311 ITEMALRLA
+311 ITEMGLRLA
-320 GAGKQIGLSQGSIT
+320 GAGKQIGLSQGSIM
-334 GIAAALSSVGIEAEA
+334 GIAAALSSVGIEAEQ

-361 QLAVETGAES
+361 QLAVE
-371 MKPFESLAKTTG
+371 
-383 HSLDELY
+383 
-390 GIMNKGG
+390 KGG
-397 KGLNSLAQQAGMTT
+397 KSLE
-411 KDLKAMWKQAT
+411 
-422 DSAEGLE
+422 S
-429 NFANVAGMT
+429 FASVAGMT
-438 SDKFANLFKSKPEK
+438 SDKFAQLFKSKPEV
-452 ALTAFIKGLGESEK
+452 ALERFIKGLGESEK

-475 DEMGITEVRLRDTL
+475 DEMGISEVRLRDTL
-489 LRSANAGDLM
+489 LRAANAGDLM
-499 SQAIQ
+499 TKAIEG
-504 RGNKAFKENTAL
+504 GNKAFNENTAL
-516 ANEASKRYETTE
+516 ANEANKRYETTE

-539 NVAIDFGGPLVD
+539 NMAIKFGGPLVD
-551 ALRDGLQAAKPWLK
+551 ALRDGLKAAEPWIE
-565 TLGDMADR
+565 TLTKMADK
-573 FSKLEPEQ
+573 FSQLEPEQ

-603 SGVTTIGGLFKAF
+603 SGISTVGGLFKAF

-630 AEARVAATGISAALT
+630 AEARVAATGISTALT
-645 GVGTSASVASGTG
+645 GVGTSASVASGAG
-658 GLAGF
+658 GLSGF

-744 KAVANFAKMGTAIE
+744 KAVANFAKMGNAIE
-758 KEMTN
+758 TEMTN
-763 RINRLRD
+763 RITKLKELVNQLPQD
-770 VVKGL
+770 IQNAANELTNDEINNQQEYLNVVK
-775 PDDIKGAAEELISE
+775 E
-789 EIKKQEENLQI
+789 
-800 VKQNNEEIAQI
+800 NNEKIAAI
-811 RKRASEQNRE
+811 REQASNHHRQLT
-821 ISYFEAA
+821 FA
-828 EIKQL
+828 ETTQIKQL
-833 ANSSARAYAES
+833 ANESATAYVQS

-861 NVKQASEEQAQSWL
+861 NVQEASESQARAWLQSL
-875 TTLAKQRQASKENY
+875 GKQRQN
-889 AQMRK
+889 AQQEYSQLVESTK
-894 DLEDKLRNDKV
+894 KSLQDAGY
-905 DLNSKMAKEL
+905 DLNSQYAKNIL
-915 FDLLEESAKT
+915 NLLKESSETAT
-925 STNTIEQQ
+925 TAVDQQ
-933 MAEILGKYPELA
+933 MAMILEKYPELA

-953 QIINANDAAGQA
+953 QIIDASNGAGQA

-977 KDLTTTAAQ
+977 SDLTTTSAQ
-986 SAEKNAKAIELQ
+986 SAEKNAKTLKLM
-998 ADRTNEYGRFWN
+998 ADEANEYGEFWN
-1010 DLVLDTKTGEIKTN
+1010 SLVLDPKTGEIKTN
-1024 VQEAINEAAQ
+1024 AQEAINEAAN
-1034 SEIGW
+1034 SEQGW
-1039 NNMVYATK
+1039 NQLIFASKTAK
-1047 EANLSSNAKL
+1047 LSSNAKL

-1068 WDKMAFR
+1068 WESMTFTEQQALIK
-1075 DQKMFVDSNLTFEMM
+1075 SNATKTITQALQ
-1090 KAVKA
+1090 V
-1095 KGDWDNLSF
+1095 KGDWDNLTF
-1104 EQKKAI
+1104 EQKKAV
-1110 LYSNTPETMAET
+1110 LYSNTPEVMAET
-1122 LTNLGL
+1122 LMNLGL
-1128 WDKYEPQIKELKA
+1128 WDQYAPQIKELKA
-1141 KNYDFLQVI
+1141 SNYDFLNVVN
-1150 SQSEEKI
+1150 QSEEKV
-1157 KSWGTLPVNIKELLA
+1157 KSWGTLPVEVKELLA

-1184 EEYFNRWNTLPSD
+1184 EEYFNRWNALPSN

-1220 EWNTLPIEVKRM
+1220 EWNALPIGIKQM

-1251 DFAQNNPETKKLLGD
+1251 SYASNNPPQKQLTGN
-1266 SSSVVKES
+1266 SNSVVGAADRGRDS
-1274 GKGQKGLENYK
+1274 LNRFN
-1285 QVATTIGSTT
+1285 AITPGSKTMT
-1295 LLAIDNASA
+1295 GIDNASA
-1304 PAKEATK
+1304 PAKEATR
-1311 NVKNFGGNETITKRF
+1311 NVRAFGGSETITKRF
-1326 NIVASISGMAKSA
+1326 NIVASISGMARSA

-1401 ARQTKRLFP
+1401 ASQTKRLFP

-1429 ETNNNT
+1429 DNST
-1435 TTNTINPTDY
+1435 TESNVVDFSNLAK
-1445 SDLLVDILQS
+1445 LL
-1455 IDDLSDAMSKIQIY
+1455 DDNRNQNEQII
-1469 MDKTQVGNLLANPIA
+1469 KLLNLLASKQWSISAQDIA
-1484 TRQARNALIERKIG
+1484 NK
-1498 GASY
+1498 SYQFVDNLQNRDKMRADLVNGRRLDR

>member
-133 GFTGWLNQTGDN
+133 GFTGWLNKSGDN

-161 NVGTTL
+161 SIGTTL

-187 DWESAFTGVMKTN
+187 DWESAFTGVKKTV
-200 NEVVDSTGRVTYS
+200 NEMVDANGNVTYS
-213 YADLEKGLR
+213 YAKLEGQLK
-222 KLSTKLPATHAEI
+222 KLATELPATHQEI

-243 QLGISTENVV
+243 QLGISTDHIV

-278 RLANITQLPQNEF
+278 RLANITGMSQDKF
-291 SNLGSSIVD
+291 SNLGSSIVF
-300 LGNNFATTERE
+300 LGNNFATTEQE
-311 ITEMALRLA
+311 ITEMGLRLA
-320 GAGKQIGLSQGSIT
+320 GAGKQIGLSQGSIM
-334 GIAAALSSVGIEAEA
+334 GIAAALSSVGIEAEQ
-349 GGSAFSKLMVSL
+349 GGSAFSKLMVSMN
-361 QLAVETGAES
+361 LAVEKGANAIQ
-371 MKPFESLAKTTG
+371 PLQDLADRAGVSIET
-383 HSLDELY
+383 
-390 GIMNKGG
+390 MNQAVNHGG
-397 KGLNSLAQQAGMTT
+397 KE
-411 KDLKAMWKQAT
+411 LKAIA
-422 DSAEGLE
+422 
-429 NFANVAGMT
+429 ANAGMT
-438 SDKFANLFKSKPEK
+438 SKEFKEIWKNSTDAAGSLSSFAQVAGMSSDKFAELFKSKPEV
-452 ALTAFIKGLGESEK
+452 ALERFVKGLGESEK
-466 HGKSAIAVL
+466 HGKSAIQVL

-489 LRSANAGDLM
+489 LRAANAGDLM
-499 SQAIQ
+499 TKAIEG
-504 RGNKAFKENTAL
+504 GNKAFNENNAL

-539 NVAIDFGGPLVD
+539 NLGIELGGPLVD
-551 ALRDGLQAAKPWLK
+551 ALRDGLQASKPWLK
-565 TLGDMADR
+565 TLSDMADR

-630 AEARVAATGISAALT
+630 AEAKAAATGISTALT
-645 GVGTSASVASGTG
+645 SVGTSASVASGAS

-718 TKVSNSAQT
+718 TKVSNSART

-744 KAVANFAKMGTAIE
+744 KAVANFAKMGNAIE
-758 KEMTN
+758 TEMTN
-763 RINRLRD
+763 RINALRD

-775 PDDIKGAAEELISE
+775 PDDIKGAAEELMSD
-789 EIKKQEENLQI
+789 EIKRQEENLQI
-800 VKQNNEEIAQI
+800 VKQNNDEIAQI
-811 RKRASEQNRE
+811 RKRASDNNRQL
-821 ISYFEAA
+821 SYAESV

-833 ANSSARAYAES
+833 ADSSARAYAES

-875 TTLAKQRQASKENY
+875 TTLAKQRQASKEEY

-894 DLEDKLRNDKV
+894 NLEDELTNRNI
-905 DLNSKMAKEL
+905 DLNSKMAKGL

-945 NQIFLANG
+945 NKIFLANG

-986 SAEKNAKAIELQ
+986 SAEKNAKSIELL
-998 ADRTNEYGRFWN
+998 ADRTNEYGKFWN
-1010 DLVLDTKTGEIKTN
+1010 DLVLDPKTGEIKTN

-1034 SEIGW
+1034 SEKGW
-1039 NNMVYATK
+1039 NQLIFASKTAK
-1047 EANLSSNAKL
+1047 LSSNAKL

-1068 WDKMAFR
+1068 WESMTFTEQQALIK
-1075 DQKMFVDSNLTFEMM
+1075 SNATKTITQALQ
-1090 KAVKA
+1090 V
-1095 KGDWDNLSF
+1095 KGDWDNLTF
-1104 EQKKAI
+1104 EQKKAV
-1110 LYSNTPETMAET
+1110 LYSNTPEVMAET
-1122 LTNLGL
+1122 LMNLGL
-1128 WDKYEPQIKELKA
+1128 WDQYAPQIKELKA
-1141 KNYDFLQVI
+1141 NNYDFLNVVN
-1150 SQSEEKI
+1150 QSEEKV
-1157 KSWGTLPVNIKELLA
+1157 KSWGTLPVEVKELLA

-1184 EEYFNRWNTLPSD
+1184 EEYFNRWNALPSD

-1210 KILSSEQRMN
+1210 KILTSEQRMN
-1220 EWNTLPIEVKRM
+1220 EWNALPIGIKQM

-1251 DFAQNNPETKKLLGD
+1251 SYASNNPPQKQLTGN
-1266 SSSVVKES
+1266 SNSVVNAADRGTGSLNRFNAITPGSKTMS
-1274 GKGQKGLENYK
+1274 G
-1285 QVATTIGSTT
+1285 
-1295 LLAIDNASA
+1295 IDNASA
-1304 PAKEATK
+1304 PAKEATR
-1311 NVKNFGGNETITKRF
+1311 NVRAFGGSETITKRF
-1326 NIVASISGMAKSA
+1326 NIVASISGMARSA

-1429 ETNNNT
+1429 DNST
-1435 TTNTINPTDY
+1435 TESNVVDFSNLAK
-1445 SDLLVDILQS
+1445 LL
-1455 IDDLSDAMSKIQIY
+1455 DDNRSQNEQII
-1469 MDKTQVGNLLANPIA
+1469 KLLNLLASKQWSISAQDIA
-1484 TRQARNALIERKIG
+1484 NK
-1498 GASY
+1498 SYQFVDNLQNRDKMRADLVNGR

>member
-31 NEVRMWEQAT
+31 NEVKMWEQAT

-76 DQLKDDYAKSFDKN
+76 DQLKTDYANSFDKN

-107 ESKLQGYRGQINET
+107 EAKLQGYRGQINQT
-121 AKAIARMQVETQ
+121 AADMARLQVETQ
-133 GFTGWLNQTGDN
+133 GFTGWLNKSGDN

-161 NVGTTL
+161 SIGTSMTVG
-167 TTSVTAPIMAGTIAV
+167 VTAPIMAGTIAV

-187 DWESAFTGVMKTN
+187 DWESAFTGVKKT
-200 NEVVDSTGRVTYS
+200 VDEMVDANGNVTYS
-213 YADLEKGLR
+213 YAKLEGQLKNLA
-222 KLSTKLPATHAEI
+222 TQLPATHAEI

-243 QLGISTENVV
+243 QLGISTDHIV

-278 RLANITQLPQNEF
+278 RLANITGMSQDKF
-291 SNLGSSIVD
+291 SNLGSSIVF
-300 LGNNFATTERE
+300 LGNNFATTEQE

-320 GAGKQIGLSQGSIT
+320 GAGKQIGLSQGSIM
-334 GIAAALSSVGIEAEA
+334 GIAAALSSVGIEAEQ

-361 QLAVETGAES
+361 QLAVEKGG
-371 MKPFESLAKTTG
+371 ESLE
-383 HSLDELY
+383 S
-390 GIMNKGG
+390 
-397 KGLNSLAQQAGMTT
+397 
-411 KDLKAMWKQAT
+411 
-422 DSAEGLE
+422 
-429 NFANVAGMT
+429 FASVAGMT
-438 SDKFANLFKSKPEK
+438 SDKFANLFKSKPEV
-452 ALTAFIKGLGESEK
+452 ALERFIKGLGESEK

-475 DEMGITEVRLRDTL
+475 DEMGISEVRLRDTL
-489 LRSANAGDLM
+489 LRAANAGDLM
-499 SQAIQ
+499 TKAIEG
-504 RGNKAFKENTAL
+504 GNKAFNENTAL
-516 ANEASKRYETTE
+516 ANEANKRYETTE

-539 NVAIDFGGPLVD
+539 NMAIKFGGPLVD
-551 ALRDGLQAAKPWLK
+551 ALRDGLKAAEPWIE
-565 TLGDMADR
+565 TLTKMADK
-573 FSKLEPEQ
+573 FSQLEPEQ

-603 SGVTTIGGLFKAF
+603 SGVSTIGGLFKAF

-630 AEARVAATGISAALT
+630 AEAKVAATGISTALT
-645 GVGTSASVASGTG
+645 GVGTSASVASGAS

-688 WKLWG
+688 WKTWG

-739 SSNTD
+739 SSNAD
-744 KAVANFAKMGTAIE
+744 KAVANFAKMGNAIE
-758 KEMTN
+758 TEMTN

-775 PDDIKGAAEELISE
+775 PDDIKGAAEELISD
-789 EIKKQEENLQI
+789 EIKRQEENLQI

-811 RKRASEQNRE
+811 RKQASDNNRQL
-821 ISYFEAA
+821 SYFEAA

-894 DLEDKLRNDKV
+894 DLEDRLRNDKI
-905 DLNSKMAKEL
+905 DLNSKIAKEL

-998 ADRTNEYGRFWN
+998 ADRTNEYGKFWN
-1010 DLVLDTKTGEIKTN
+1010 NLVFDTKTGEIKTN
-1024 VQEAINEAAQ
+1024 AQEAINEAAK
-1034 SEIGW
+1034 SEQGW
-1039 NNMVYATK
+1039 NQLIFASKTAK
-1047 EANLSSNAKL
+1047 LSSNAKL

-1068 WDKMAFR
+1068 WESMTFTEQQALIK
-1075 DQKMFVDSNLTFEMM
+1075 SNATKTITQALQ
-1090 KAVKA
+1090 V
-1095 KGDWDNLSF
+1095 KGDWDNLTF
-1104 EQKKAI
+1104 EQKKAV
-1110 LYSNTPETMAET
+1110 LYSNTPEVMAET
-1122 LTNLGL
+1122 LMNLGL
-1128 WDKYEPQIKELKA
+1128 WDQYAPEIKELKA
-1141 KNYDFLQVI
+1141 SNYDFLNVVN
-1150 SQSEEKI
+1150 QSEEKV
-1157 KSWGTLPVNIKELLA
+1157 KSWGTLPVEVKELLA

-1184 EEYFNRWNTLPSD
+1184 EEYFNRWNALPSN
-1197 EKLMLANNQDALF
+1197 EKLMLVNNQDALF
-1210 KILSSEQRMN
+1210 KILTSEQRMN
-1220 EWNTLPIEVKRM
+1220 EWNALPIGIKQM

-1242 ALQGEQSLN
+1242 ALQSEQSLN
-1251 DFAQNNPETKKLLGD
+1251 SYASNNPPQKQLTGN
-1266 SSSVVKES
+1266 SNSVVNAADR
-1274 GKGQKGLENYK
+1274 G
-1285 QVATTIGSTT
+1285 TGSLNRFNAVTPGSKT
-1295 LLAIDNASA
+1295 MTGIDNASA
-1304 PAKEATK
+1304 PAKEATR
-1311 NVKNFGGNETITKRF
+1311 NVRAFGGSETITKRF
-1326 NIVASISGMAKSA
+1326 NIVASISGMARSA

-1378 MPFIPEGRDV
+1378 LPFIPEGRDV

-1429 ETNNNT
+1429 DNST
-1435 TTNTINPTDY
+1435 TESNVVDFSNLAK
-1445 SDLLVDILQS
+1445 LL
-1455 IDDLSDAMSKIQIY
+1455 DDNRNQNEQII
-1469 MDKTQVGNLLANPIA
+1469 KLLNLLASKQWSISAQDIA
-1484 TRQARNALIERKIG
+1484 NK
-1498 GASY
+1498 SYQFVDNLQNRDKLRADLVNGR

>member
-76 DQLKDDYAKSFDKN
+76 DQLKTDYANSFDKN

-107 ESKLQGYRGQINET
+107 EAKLQGYRGQINQT
-121 AKAIARMQVETQ
+121 AADMARLQVETQ
-133 GFTGWLNQTGDN
+133 GFTGWLNKTGDN

-161 NVGTTL
+161 SMGTTL

-187 DWESAFTGVMKTN
+187 DWESAFTGVKKTV
-200 NEVVDSTGRVTYS
+200 NEMVDANGNVTYS
-213 YADLEKGLR
+213 YAKLEGQLKNLA
-222 KLSTKLPATHAEI
+222 TQLPATHQEI

-243 QLGISTENVV
+243 QLGISTDHIV

-278 RLANITQLPQNEF
+278 RLANITGMSQDKF
-291 SNLGSSIVD
+291 SNLGSSIVF

-311 ITEMALRLA
+311 ITEMGLRLA
-320 GAGKQIGLSQGSIT
+320 GAGKQIGLSQGSIM
-334 GIAAALSSVGIEAEA
+334 GIAAALSSMGIEAEA

-361 QLAVETGAES
+361 QLAVEKGG
-371 MKPFESLAKTTG
+371 ESLE
-383 HSLDELY
+383 S
-390 GIMNKGG
+390 
-397 KGLNSLAQQAGMTT
+397 
-411 KDLKAMWKQAT
+411 
-422 DSAEGLE
+422 
-429 NFANVAGMT
+429 FASVAGMT
-438 SDKFANLFKSKPEK
+438 SDKFAELFKSKPEV
-452 ALTAFIKGLGESEK
+452 ALERFVKGLGESEK

-489 LRSANAGDLM
+489 LRAANAGDLM
-499 SQAIQ
+499 TKAIEG
-504 RGNKAFKENTAL
+504 GNKAFNENNAL

-539 NVAIDFGGPLVD
+539 NLGIELGGPLVD

-565 TLGDMADR
+565 TLSDMADR

-616 GTLEKGLVNLIAKQ
+616 GTLEKGLVNLIAKK
-630 AEARVAATGISAALT
+630 AESKVAMTAISTAIE
-645 GVGTSASVASGTG
+645 GVGTSASIASGAG

-670 VGLAIGGTVLALG
+670 VGLAIGGTVGALAL
-683 AGYGA
+683 GYGA
-688 WKLWG
+688 WKTWG

-744 KAVANFAKMGTAIE
+744 KAVANFAKMGSAIE
-758 KEMTN
+758 TEMTN

-775 PDDIKGAAEELISE
+775 PDDIKGAAEELISD
-789 EIKKQEENLQI
+789 EIKRQEENLQI

-986 SAEKNAKAIELQ
+986 SAEKNAKVIELQ
-998 ADRTNEYGRFWN
+998 ADRTNEYGKFWN

-1075 DQKMFVDSNLTFEMM
+1075 DQEMFVDSNLTFEMM

-1220 EWNTLPIEVKRM
+1220 EWSALPIDVKQM

-1251 DFAQNNPETKKLLGD
+1251 DYAKNNPAQKQLTGNAN
-1266 SSSVVKES
+1266 SVVSEAN
-1274 GKGQKGLENYK
+1274 KGSKSLNDFNEITPGAK
-1285 QVATTIGSTT
+1285 TMTG
-1295 LLAIDNASA
+1295 IDNASN

-1311 NVKNFGGNETITKRF
+1311 NVKNFGGSETITKRF
-1326 NIVASISGMAKSA
+1326 NIVASISGMARSA

-1378 MPFIPEGRDV
+1378 LPFIPEGRDV

-1429 ETNNNT
+1429 DNST
-1435 TTNTINPTDY
+1435 TESNVVDFSNLAK
-1445 SDLLVDILQS
+1445 LL
-1455 IDDLSDAMSKIQIY
+1455 DDNRSQNEQII
-1469 MDKTQVGNLLANPIA
+1469 KLLNLLASKQWSISAQDIA
-1484 TRQARNALIERKIG
+1484 NK
-1498 GASY
+1498 SYQFVDNLQNRDKMRADLVNGR

>member
-76 DQLKDDYAKSFDKN
+76 DQLKTDYANSFDKN

-107 ESKLQGYRGQINET
+107 EAKLQGYRGQINQT
-121 AKAIARMQVETQ
+121 AADMARLQVETQ
-133 GFTGWLNQTGDN
+133 GFTGWLNKSGDN

-161 NVGTTL
+161 SIGTSMTVG
-167 TTSVTAPIMAGTIAV
+167 VTAPIMAGTIAV

-187 DWESAFTGVMKTN
+187 DWESAFTGVKKTV
-200 NEVVDSTGRVTYS
+200 NEMVDANGNVTYS
-213 YADLEKGLR
+213 YAKLEGQLKNLA
-222 KLSTKLPATHAEI
+222 TQLPATHQEI

-243 QLGISTENVV
+243 QLGISTDHIV

-278 RLANITQLPQNEF
+278 RLANITGMSQDKF
-291 SNLGSSIVD
+291 SNLGSSIVW
-300 LGNNFATTERE
+300 LGNNFATTEQE
-311 ITEMALRLA
+311 ITEMGLRLA
-320 GAGKQIGLSQGSIT
+320 GAGKQIGLSQGSIM
-334 GIAAALSSVGIEAEA
+334 GIAAALSSVGIEAEQ

-361 QLAVETGAES
+361 QLAVEKGG
-371 MKPFESLAKTTG
+371 ESLE
-383 HSLDELY
+383 SF
-390 GIMNKGG
+390 
-397 KGLNSLAQQAGMTT
+397 AG
-411 KDLKAMWKQAT
+411 
-422 DSAEGLE
+422 
-429 NFANVAGMT
+429 VAGMT
-438 SDKFANLFKSKPEK
+438 SDKFAQLFKSKPEV
-452 ALTAFIKGLGESEK
+452 ALERFIKGLGESEK

-475 DEMGITEVRLRDTL
+475 DEMGISEVRLRDTL
-489 LRSANAGDLM
+489 LRAANAGDLM
-499 SQAIQ
+499 TKAIEG
-504 RGNKAFKENTAL
+504 GNKAFNENTAL
-516 ANEASKRYETTE
+516 ANEANKRYETTE

-539 NVAIDFGGPLVD
+539 NLGIELGGPLVD

-565 TLGDMADR
+565 TLSDMADR

-587 WIAMGAAAGPT
+587 WIAIGAAAGPT

-630 AEARVAATGISAALT
+630 AEAKAAATGISTALT
-645 GVGTSASVASGTG
+645 GIGTSASVASGAS

-670 VGLAIGGTVLALG
+670 VGLAIGGTALALG

-758 KEMTN
+758 TEMTN
-763 RINRLRD
+763 RITKLKELVNQ
-770 VVKGL
+770 L
-775 PDDIKGAAEELISE
+775 PQDIQNAANELTND
-789 EIKKQEENLQI
+789 EINNQQEYLNI
-800 VKQNNEEIAQI
+800 VKENNEKIAAI
-811 RKRASEQNRE
+811 REQASNHHRQLT
-821 ISYFEAA
+821 FA
-828 EIKQL
+828 ETTQIKQL
-833 ANSSARAYAES
+833 ANESATAYVQS

-861 NVKQASEEQAQSWL
+861 NVQEASESQARAWL
-875 TTLAKQRQASKENY
+875 ESLGKQRQSAQQEYSQMVENTKKSLQDAGY
-889 AQMRK
+889 
-894 DLEDKLRNDKV
+894 
-905 DLNSKMAKEL
+905 DLNSQYAKNIL
-915 FDLLEESAKT
+915 NLLKESSETAT
-925 STNTIEQQ
+925 TAVDQQ
-933 MAEILGKYPELA
+933 MAMILEKYPELA

-953 QIINANDAAGQA
+953 QIIDASNGAGQA

-977 KDLTTTAAQ
+977 SDLTTTSAQ
-986 SAEKNAKAIELQ
+986 SAEKNAKTLKLM
-998 ADRTNEYGRFWN
+998 ADEANEYGEFWN
-1010 DLVLDTKTGEIKTN
+1010 SLVLDPKTGEIKTN
-1024 VQEAINEAAQ
+1024 AQEAINEAAN
-1034 SEIGW
+1034 SEQGW
-1039 NNMVYATK
+1039 NQLIFASKTAK
-1047 EANLSSNAKL
+1047 LSSNAKL

-1068 WDKMAFR
+1068 WESMTFTEQQALIK
-1075 DQKMFVDSNLTFEMM
+1075 SNATKTITQALQ
-1090 KAVKA
+1090 V
-1095 KGDWDNLSF
+1095 KGDWDNLTF

-1110 LYSNTPETMAET
+1110 LYSNTPEVMAET
-1122 LTNLGL
+1122 LMNLGL
-1128 WDKYEPQIKELKA
+1128 WDQYAPQIKELKA
-1141 KNYDFLQVI
+1141 NNYDFLNVVN
-1150 SQSEEKI
+1150 QSEEKV
-1157 KSWGTLPVNIKELLA
+1157 KSWGTLPVEVKELLA

-1184 EEYFNRWNTLPSD
+1184 EEYFNRWNALPSN

-1210 KILSSEQRMN
+1210 KILTSEQRMN
-1220 EWNTLPIEVKRM
+1220 EWNALPIGIKQM

-1242 ALQGEQSLN
+1242 ALQSEQSLN
-1251 DFAQNNPETKKLLGD
+1251 SYASNNPPQKQLTGN
-1266 SSSVVKES
+1266 SNSVVNAADR
-1274 GKGQKGLENYK
+1274 G
-1285 QVATTIGSTT
+1285 TGSLNRFNAVTPGSKT
-1295 LLAIDNASA
+1295 MTGIDNASA
-1304 PAKEATK
+1304 PAKEATR
-1311 NVKNFGGNETITKRF
+1311 NVRAFGGSETITKRF
-1326 NIVASISGMAKSA
+1326 NIVASISGMARSA

-1429 ETNNNT
+1429 DNST
-1435 TTNTINPTDY
+1435 TESNVVDFSNLAK
-1445 SDLLVDILQS
+1445 LL
-1455 IDDLSDAMSKIQIY
+1455 DDNRNQNEQII
-1469 MDKTQVGNLLANPIA
+1469 KLLNLLTSKQWSISAQDIAN
-1484 TRQARNALIERKIG
+1484 K
-1498 GASY
+1498 SYQFVDNLQNRDKLRADLVNGR

>member
-76 DQLKDDYAKSFDKN
+76 DQLKEEYSKVSFEDAYTGK
-90 GEATKRTERLAG
+90 GEYSRKTERLAA

-107 ESKLQGYRGQINET
+107 EAKLQGYRGQINET

-133 GFTGWLNQTGDN
+133 GFTGWMNKTGDS

-161 NVGTTL
+161 SIGTTL

-187 DWESAFTGVMKTN
+187 DWESAFTGVKKTV
-200 NEVVDSTGRVTYS
+200 NEMVDANGNVTYS
-213 YADLEKGLR
+213 YAKLEGQLK
-222 KLSTKLPATHAEI
+222 KLATELPATHQEI

-243 QLGISTENVV
+243 QLGISTDHIV

-278 RLANITQLPQNEF
+278 QLANITGMSQDKF
-291 SNLGSSIVD
+291 SNLGSSIVY
-300 LGNNFATTERE
+300 LGNNFATTERN
-311 ITEMALRLA
+311 ITEMSLRLA
-320 GAGKQIGLSQGSIT
+320 GAGKQIGLSQGSIV

-361 QLAVETGAES
+361 QLAVEKVG
-371 MKPFESLAKTTG
+371 ESLE
-383 HSLDELY
+383 S
-390 GIMNKGG
+390 
-397 KGLNSLAQQAGMTT
+397 
-411 KDLKAMWKQAT
+411 
-422 DSAEGLE
+422 
-429 NFANVAGMT
+429 FASVAGMT
-438 SDKFANLFKSKPEK
+438 SDKFAELFKSKPEV
-452 ALTAFIKGLGESEK
+452 ALERFVKGLGESEK
-466 HGKSAIAVL
+466 HGKSAIQVL

-489 LRSANAGDLM
+489 LRAANAGDLM
-499 SQAIQ
+499 TKAIEG
-504 RGNKAFKENTAL
+504 GNKAFDENNAL

-539 NVAIDFGGPLVD
+539 NLGIELGGPLVD
-551 ALRDGLQAAKPWLK
+551 ALRDGLQASKPWLK
-565 TLGDMADR
+565 TLSDMADR

-598 LKILG
+598 FKILG
-603 SGVTTIGGLFKAF
+603 GGISTVGGLFKAF

-630 AEARVAATGISAALT
+630 AEAKAAATGISTALT
-645 GVGTSASVASGTG
+645 GVGTSASVASGAG

-727 ASGQFTLLEQGI
+727 AGGQFTLLEQGI

-744 KAVANFAKMGTAIE
+744 KAVANFARTGTAIE
-758 KEMTN
+758 TEMTN

-775 PDDIKGAAEELISE
+775 PDDIKGAAEELISD
-789 EIKKQEENLQI
+789 EIKRQEENLQI

-894 DLEDKLRNDKV
+894 DLEDRLRNDKI

-998 ADRTNEYGRFWN
+998 ADRTNEYGKFWN

-1220 EWNTLPIEVKRM
+1220 EWNTLPIDIKQM

-1251 DFAQNNPETKKLLGD
+1251 DYAKNNPPQKQLTGNAN
-1266 SSSVVKES
+1266 SVVSEAN
-1274 GKGQKGLENYK
+1274 KGSKSLNDFNEITPGAK
-1285 QVATTIGSTT
+1285 TMTG
-1295 LLAIDNASA
+1295 IDNASS

-1429 ETNNNT
+1429 DNST
-1435 TTNTINPTDY
+1435 TESNVVDFSNLAK
-1445 SDLLVDILQS
+1445 LL
-1455 IDDLSDAMSKIQIY
+1455 DDNRSQNEQII
-1469 MDKTQVGNLLANPIA
+1469 KLLNLLASKQWSISAQDIA
-1484 TRQARNALIERKIG
+1484 NK
-1498 GASY
+1498 SYQFVDNLQNRDKMRADLVNGR

>member
-1 MANMGTPL
+1 MG
-9 GQMIVE
+9 
-15 LGLDSS
+15 
-21 KFGKGLQSAK
+21 
-31 NEVRMWEQAT
+31 
-41 RASMNSAVASGNR
+41 
-54 LDGLKSKY
+54 
-62 DGLTNAMKAQQKVV
+62 
-76 DQLKDDYAKSFDKN
+76 
-90 GEATKRTERLAG
+90 
-102 QLAQA
+102 
-107 ESKLQGYRGQINET
+107 
-121 AKAIARMQVETQ
+121 
-133 GFTGWLNQTGDN
+133 
-145 LIKNGE
+145 
-151 RLKTFGNGLS
+151 
-161 NVGTTL
+161 
-167 TTSVTAPIMAGTIAV
+167 
-182 TKAAI
+182 
-187 DWESAFTGVMKTN
+187 
-200 NEVVDSTGRVTYS
+200 
-213 YADLEKGLR
+213 
-222 KLSTKLPATHAEI
+222 
-235 AQVAENAG
+235 
-243 QLGISTENVV
+243 
-253 EFTKTMIDMGES
+253 
-265 TNLSADEASTALA
+265 
-278 RLANITQLPQNEF
+278 
-291 SNLGSSIVD
+291 
-300 LGNNFATTERE
+300 
-311 ITEMALRLA
+311 LRLA
-320 GAGKQIGLSQGSIT
+320 GAGKQIGLSQGSIM

-371 MKPFESLAKTTG
+371 MKPFESLAKATG

-475 DEMGITEVRLRDTL
+475 DEMGITEIRLRDTL

-516 ANEASKRYETTE
+516 ANEANKRYETTE

-551 ALRDGLQAAKPWLK
+551 ALRDGLQASKPWLK

-630 AEARVAATGISAALT
+630 AEAKAAATGISAALT
-645 GVGTSASVASGTG
+645 GVGTSASVAGGAG

-718 TKVSNSAQT
+718 TKVSNSAQK

-744 KAVANFAKMGTAIE
+744 KAVANFAKMGNAIE
-758 KEMTN
+758 TEMTN

-775 PDDIKGAAEELISE
+775 PDDIKGAAEELISD
-789 EIKKQEENLQI
+789 EIKRQEENLQI
-800 VKQNNEEIAQI
+800 VKQNNEKIAKI
-811 RKRASEQNRE
+811 KKDASDSNRQL
-821 ISYFEAA
+821 SYFEAA
-828 EIKQL
+828 EIKQY
-833 ANSSARAYAES
+833 ADSSARAYAES

-894 DLEDKLRNDKV
+894 DLEDRLRNDKI
-905 DLNSKMAKEL
+905 DLNSKIAKEL

-998 ADRTNEYGRFWN
+998 ADATNEYGEFWN
-1010 DLVLDTKTGEIKTN
+1010 NLVFDTKTGEIKTN
-1024 VQEAINEAAQ
+1024 VQEAINEAAK
-1034 SEIGW
+1034 SEQGW
-1039 NNMVYATK
+1039 NQLIFASKTAK
-1047 EANLSSNAKL
+1047 LSSNAKL

-1068 WDKMAFR
+1068 WESMTFTEQQALIK
-1075 DQKMFVDSNLTFEMM
+1075 SNATKTITQALQ
-1090 KAVKA
+1090 V
-1095 KGDWDNLSF
+1095 KGDWDNLTF
-1104 EQKKAI
+1104 EQKKAV
-1110 LYSNTPETMAET
+1110 LYSNTPEVMAET
-1122 LTNLGL
+1122 LMNLGL
-1128 WDKYEPQIKELKA
+1128 WDQYSPEIKELKA
-1141 KNYDFLQVI
+1141 NNYDFLNVVN
-1150 SQSEEKI
+1150 QSEEKV
-1157 KSWGTLPVNIKELLA
+1157 KSWGTLPVEVKELLA

-1184 EEYFNRWNTLPSD
+1184 EEYFNRWNALPSD

-1220 EWNTLPIEVKRM
+1220 EWNALPIEVKQM

-1251 DFAQNNPETKKLLGD
+1251 SYASNNPPQKQLTGN
-1266 SSSVVKES
+1266 SNSVVSEANRGS
-1274 GKGQKGLENYK
+1274 DALNRFKGI
-1285 QVATTIGSTT
+1285 TPGSKTMT
-1295 LLAIDNASA
+1295 GIDNASA

-1311 NVKNFGGNETITKRF
+1311 NVKNFGGNETITKHF

-1339 LSKLGIHFA
+1339 LSKLGINFA

-1455 IDDLSDAMSKIQIY
+1455 IDDLSDAMSKVQIY

>member
-76 DQLKDDYAKSFDKN
+76 DQLKTDYANSFDKN

-107 ESKLQGYRGQINET
+107 EAKLQGYRGQINQT
-121 AKAIARMQVETQ
+121 AADMARLQVETQ
-133 GFTGWLNQTGDN
+133 GFTGWLNKTGDN

-161 NVGTTL
+161 SIGTSMTVG
-167 TTSVTAPIMAGTIAV
+167 VTAPIMAGTIAV

-187 DWESAFTGVMKTN
+187 DWESAFTGVKKTV
-200 NEVVDSTGRVTYS
+200 NEMVDANGNVTYS
-213 YADLEKGLR
+213 YAKLEGQLKNLA
-222 KLSTKLPATHAEI
+222 TQLPATHAEI

-243 QLGISTENVV
+243 QLGISTDHIV

-278 RLANITQLPQNEF
+278 RLANITGMSQDKF
-291 SNLGSSIVD
+291 SNLGSSIVW
-300 LGNNFATTERE
+300 LGNNFATTEQE
-311 ITEMALRLA
+311 ITEMGLRLA
-320 GAGKQIGLSQGSIT
+320 GVGKQIGLSQGSIM
-334 GIAAALSSVGIEAEA
+334 GIAAALSSVGIEAEQ

-361 QLAVETGAES
+361 QLAVEKGG
-371 MKPFESLAKTTG
+371 ESLE
-383 HSLDELY
+383 S
-390 GIMNKGG
+390 
-397 KGLNSLAQQAGMTT
+397 
-411 KDLKAMWKQAT
+411 
-422 DSAEGLE
+422 
-429 NFANVAGMT
+429 FASVAGMT
-438 SDKFANLFKSKPEK
+438 SDKFAQLFKSKPEV
-452 ALTAFIKGLGESEK
+452 ALERFIKGLGESEK

-475 DEMGITEVRLRDTL
+475 DEMGISEVRLRDTL
-489 LRSANAGDLM
+489 LRAANAGDLM
-499 SQAIQ
+499 TKAIEG
-504 RGNKAFKENTAL
+504 GNKAFDENNAL
-516 ANEASKRYETTE
+516 ADEASKRYETTE

-539 NVAIDFGGPLVD
+539 NLGIELGGPLVD
-551 ALRDGLQAAKPWLK
+551 ALRDGLQAAEPWLK
-565 TLGDMADR
+565 TLSDMADR

-630 AEARVAATGISAALT
+630 AEAKAAAAGISTALT
-645 GVGTSASVASGTG
+645 SVGTSASVASGAG

-758 KEMTN
+758 TEMTN
-763 RINRLRD
+763 RITKLKELVNQ
-770 VVKGL
+770 L
-775 PDDIKGAAEELISE
+775 PQDIQNAANELTND
-789 EIKKQEENLQI
+789 EINNQQEYLNI
-800 VKQNNEEIAQI
+800 VKENNDKIAAI
-811 RKRASEQNRE
+811 REQASNHHRQLT
-821 ISYFEAA
+821 FA
-828 EIKQL
+828 ETTQIKQL
-833 ANSSARAYAES
+833 ANESATAYVQS

-861 NVKQASEEQAQSWL
+861 NVQEASESQARAWL
-875 TTLAKQRQASKENY
+875 ESLGKQRQNAQQEYSRLVENTKKSLQDAGY
-889 AQMRK
+889 
-894 DLEDKLRNDKV
+894 
-905 DLNSKMAKEL
+905 DLNSQYAKNIL
-915 FDLLEESAKT
+915 KLLKESSETAT
-925 STNTIEQQ
+925 TAVDQQ
-933 MAEILGKYPELA
+933 MAMILEKYPELA
-945 NQIFLANG
+945 NEIFLANG
-953 QIINANDAAGQA
+953 QIIDASNGAGQA

-977 KDLTTTAAQ
+977 SDLTTTSAQ
-986 SAEKNAKAIELQ
+986 SAEKNAKTLKLM
-998 ADRTNEYGRFWN
+998 ADEANEYGEFWN
-1010 DLVLDTKTGEIKTN
+1010 SLVLDPKTGEIKTN
-1024 VQEAINEAAQ
+1024 AQEAINEAAK
-1034 SEIGW
+1034 SEQGW
-1039 NNMVYATK
+1039 NQLIFASKTAK
-1047 EANLSSNAKL
+1047 LSSNAKL

-1068 WDKMAFR
+1068 WESMTFTEQQALIT
-1075 DQKMFVDSNLTFEMM
+1075 SNATKTITQALQ
-1090 KAVKA
+1090 V
-1095 KGDWDNLSF
+1095 KGDWDNLTF
-1104 EQKKAI
+1104 EQKKAV
-1110 LYSNTPETMAET
+1110 LYSNTPEVMAET
-1122 LTNLGL
+1122 LMNLGL
-1128 WDKYEPQIKELKA
+1128 WDQYAPEIKELKA
-1141 KNYDFLQVI
+1141 NNYEFLNVVN
-1150 SQSEEKI
+1150 QSEEKV
-1157 KSWGTLPVNIKELLA
+1157 KSWGTLPVEVKELLA

-1184 EEYFNRWNTLPSD
+1184 EEYFNRWNALPSD

-1210 KILSSEQRMN
+1210 KILTSEQRMN
-1220 EWNTLPIEVKRM
+1220 EWNALPINVKQM

-1242 ALQGEQSLN
+1242 ALQSEQSLN
-1251 DFAQNNPETKKLLGD
+1251 SYASNNPPQKQLTGN
-1266 SSSVVKES
+1266 SNSVVSEANRGSDALNRFEGITPGSKTM
-1274 GKGQKGLENYK
+1274 KG
-1285 QVATTIGSTT
+1285 V
-1295 LLAIDNASA
+1295 DNASE
-1304 PAKEATK
+1304 PAQEATR
-1311 NVKNFGGNETITKRF
+1311 NVRAFGGNETITKRF
-1326 NIVASISGMAKSA
+1326 NIVASISGMARSA

-1364 PGPTYKELVIPKGG
+1364 PGPTYKELVIPKDGI
-1378 MPFIPEGRDV
+1378 PFIPEGRDV
-1388 FLPNLPRGSKVLT
+1388 FLPNLPKGSKVLT
-1401 ARQTKRLFP
+1401 ARQTKRLLP

-1445 SDLLVDILQS
+1445 SDLLVDILKS
-1455 IDDLSDAMSKIQIY
+1455 IDDLSDAMSKVQIY

-1484 TRQARNALIERKIG
+1484 TRQSRNALIERKIG

>member
-9 GQMIVE
+9 GQMIIE

-76 DQLKDDYAKSFDKN
+76 DQLKTDYANSFDKN

-107 ESKLQGYRGQINET
+107 EAKLQGYRGQINQT
-121 AKAIARMQVETQ
+121 AADMARLQVETQ
-133 GFTGWLNQTGDN
+133 GFTGWLNKSGDN

-161 NVGTTL
+161 SIGTSMTVG
-167 TTSVTAPIMAGTIAV
+167 VTAPIMAGTIAV

-187 DWESAFTGVMKTN
+187 DWESAFTGVKKTV
-200 NEVVDSTGRVTYS
+200 NEMVDANGNVTYS
-213 YADLEKGLR
+213 YAKLEGQLKNLA
-222 KLSTKLPATHAEI
+222 TQLPATHQEI

-243 QLGISTENVV
+243 QLGISTDHIV

-278 RLANITQLPQNEF
+278 RLANITGMSQDKF
-291 SNLGSSIVD
+291 SNLGSSIVW
-300 LGNNFATTERE
+300 LGNNFATTEQE
-311 ITEMALRLA
+311 ITEMGLRLA
-320 GAGKQIGLSQGSIT
+320 GAGKQIGLSQGSIM
-334 GIAAALSSVGIEAEA
+334 GIAAALSSVGIEAEQ

-361 QLAVETGAES
+361 QLAVEKGG
-371 MKPFESLAKTTG
+371 ESLE
-383 HSLDELY
+383 S
-390 GIMNKGG
+390 
-397 KGLNSLAQQAGMTT
+397 
-411 KDLKAMWKQAT
+411 
-422 DSAEGLE
+422 
-429 NFANVAGMT
+429 FASVAGMT
-438 SDKFANLFKSKPEK
+438 SDKFAQLFKSKPEV
-452 ALTAFIKGLGESEK
+452 ALERFVKGLGESEK
-466 HGKSAIAVL
+466 HGKSAIQVL

-489 LRSANAGDLM
+489 LRAANAGDLM
-499 SQAIQ
+499 TKAIEG
-504 RGNKAFKENTAL
+504 GNKAFNENNAL

-539 NVAIDFGGPLVD
+539 NLGIELGGPLVD
-551 ALRDGLQAAKPWLK
+551 ALRDGLQASKPWLK
-565 TLGDMADR
+565 TLSDMADK

-598 LKILG
+598 FKILG

-630 AEARVAATGISAALT
+630 AEAKAGATGISTALT
-645 GVGTSASVASGTG
+645 GVGASASVASGAG

-744 KAVANFAKMGTAIE
+744 KAVANFAKMGNAIE
-758 KEMTN
+758 TEMTN
-763 RINRLRD
+763 RITKLKELVNQ
-770 VVKGL
+770 L
-775 PDDIKGAAEELISE
+775 PQDIQSAADKLTND
-789 EIKKQEENLQI
+789 EINNQQEYLNI
-800 VKQNNEEIAQI
+800 VKENNAKIAAI
-811 RKRASEQNRE
+811 REQASEHHRQLT
-821 ISYFEAA
+821 FA
-828 EIKQL
+828 ETTQIKQL
-833 ANSSARAYAES
+833 ANESATAYVQS

-861 NVKQASEEQAQSWL
+861 NVQEASESQARAWLQSL
-875 TTLAKQRQASKENY
+875 GKQRQNAQQEYSQLVENTKKSLQDAGY
-889 AQMRK
+889 
-894 DLEDKLRNDKV
+894 
-905 DLNSKMAKEL
+905 DLNSQYAKNIL
-915 FDLLEESAKT
+915 NLLKESSETAT
-925 STNTIEQQ
+925 TAVDQQ
-933 MAEILGKYPELA
+933 MAMILEKYPELA

-953 QIINANDAAGQA
+953 QIIDASNGAGQA

-977 KDLTTTAAQ
+977 SDLTTTSAQ
-986 SAEKNAKAIELQ
+986 SAEKNAKTLNLMANQ
-998 ADRTNEYGRFWN
+998 ANEYGEFWN
-1010 DLVLDTKTGEIKTN
+1010 SLVLDPKTGEIKTN

-1075 DQKMFVDSNLTFEMM
+1075 DQEMFVDSNLTFEMM

-1220 EWNTLPIEVKRM
+1220 EWNTLPIDIKQM

-1251 DFAQNNPETKKLLGD
+1251 DYAKNNPETKKLLGD

-1295 LLAIDNASA
+1295 LLAIDKASG
-1304 PAKEATK
+1304 PAQDATR
-1311 NVKNFGGNETITKRF
+1311 NVKGFGGNETITKTF
-1326 NIVASISGMAKSA
+1326 KVVANIAGAAAK
-1339 LSKLGIHFA
+1339 LLGFA

-1364 PGPTYKELVIPKGG
+1364 PGPTYKELIIPKGG
-1378 MPFIPEGRDV
+1378 TPFIPEGRNV

-1401 ARQTKRLFP
+1401 ASQTKRLFP

-1429 ETNNNT
+1429 DNST
-1435 TTNTINPTDY
+1435 TESNVVDFSNLAK
-1445 SDLLVDILQS
+1445 LL
-1455 IDDLSDAMSKIQIY
+1455 DDNRNQNEQII
-1469 MDKTQVGNLLANPIA
+1469 KLLNLLASKQWSISAQDIA
-1484 TRQARNALIERKIG
+1484 NK
-1498 GASY
+1498 SYQFVDNLQNRDKMRADLVNGR

>member
-76 DQLKDDYAKSFDKN
+76 DQLKTDYANSFDKN

-107 ESKLQGYRGQINET
+107 EAKLQGYRGQINQT
-121 AKAIARMQVETQ
+121 AADMARLQVETQ
-133 GFTGWLNQTGDN
+133 GFTGWLNKSGDN

-161 NVGTTL
+161 SIGTSMTVG
-167 TTSVTAPIMAGTIAV
+167 VTAPIMAGTIAV

-187 DWESAFTGVMKTN
+187 DWESAFTGVKKTV
-200 NEVVDSTGRVTYS
+200 NEMVDANGNVTYS
-213 YADLEKGLR
+213 YAKLEGQLKNLA
-222 KLSTKLPATHAEI
+222 TQLPATHQEI

-243 QLGISTENVV
+243 QLGISTDHIV

-278 RLANITQLPQNEF
+278 RLANITGMSQDKF
-291 SNLGSSIVD
+291 SNLGSSIVF

-311 ITEMALRLA
+311 ITEMGLRLA
-320 GAGKQIGLSQGSIT
+320 GAGKQIGLSQGSIM
-334 GIAAALSSVGIEAEA
+334 GIAAALSSVGIEAEQ

-361 QLAVETGAES
+361 QLAVEKGG
-371 MKPFESLAKTTG
+371 ESLE
-383 HSLDELY
+383 S
-390 GIMNKGG
+390 
-397 KGLNSLAQQAGMTT
+397 
-411 KDLKAMWKQAT
+411 
-422 DSAEGLE
+422 
-429 NFANVAGMT
+429 FASVAGMT
-438 SDKFANLFKSKPEK
+438 SDKFAQLFKSKPEV
-452 ALTAFIKGLGESEK
+452 ALERFIKWLGESEK

-489 LRSANAGDLM
+489 LRAANAGDLM
-499 SQAIQ
+499 TKAIEG
-504 RGNKAFKENTAL
+504 GNKAFNENTAL
-516 ANEASKRYETTE
+516 ANEANKRYETTE

-539 NVAIDFGGPLVD
+539 NLGIQLGGPLVD

-565 TLGDMADR
+565 TLSDMADR

-630 AEARVAATGISAALT
+630 AEAKAAATGISTALT
-645 GVGTSASVASGTG
+645 GVGTSASVASGAG

-663 ASVLTGP
+663 ASILTGP

-758 KEMTN
+758 TEMTN
-763 RINRLRD
+763 RINALRD

-775 PDDIKGAAEELISE
+775 PDDIKGAAEELMSD
-789 EIKKQEENLQI
+789 EIKRQEENLQI

-894 DLEDKLRNDKV
+894 NLEDELTNRKI
-905 DLNSKMAKEL
+905 DLNSKMAKGL

-998 ADRTNEYGRFWN
+998 GDRTNEYGKFWN

-1024 VQEAINEAAQ
+1024 AQEAINEAAQ

-1075 DQKMFVDSNLTFEMM
+1075 DQEMFVDSNLTFEMM

-1095 KGDWDNLSF
+1095 KCDWDNLSF

-1110 LYSNTPETMAET
+1110 LYSNTPEMMAET

-1220 EWNTLPIEVKRM
+1220 EWNTLPIDIKQM

-1242 ALQGEQSLN
+1242 ALQSEQSLN
-1251 DFAQNNPETKKLLGD
+1251 SYASNNPPQKQLTGN
-1266 SSSVVKES
+1266 SNSVVSEANRGS
-1274 GKGQKGLENYK
+1274 DALNRFKGI
-1285 QVATTIGSTT
+1285 TPGSKTMT
-1295 LLAIDNASA
+1295 GIDNASA
-1304 PAKEATK
+1304 PAKEATR
-1311 NVKNFGGNETITKRF
+1311 NVRAFGGSETITKRF
-1326 NIVASISGMAKSA
+1326 NIVASISGMARSA

-1378 MPFIPEGRDV
+1378 LPFIPEGRDV

-1429 ETNNNT
+1429 DNST
-1435 TTNTINPTDY
+1435 TESNVVDFSNLAKLLDDNRNQNEQIIKLLNMLASKQWSISAQDIANKSY
-1445 SDLLVDILQS
+1445 RFVDNLQNRDKLRADLVN
-1455 IDDLSDAMSKIQIY
+1455 
-1469 MDKTQVGNLLANPIA
+1469 G
-1484 TRQARNALIERKIG
+1484 R
-1498 GASY
+1498 

>member
-133 GFTGWLNQTGDN
+133 GFTGWMNKTGDS

-161 NVGTTL
+161 SIGTSMTVG
-167 TTSVTAPIMAGTIAV
+167 VTAPIMAGTIAV

-187 DWESAFTGVMKTN
+187 DWESAFTGVKKTV
-200 NEVVDSTGRVTYS
+200 NEMVDANGNVTYS
-213 YADLEKGLR
+213 YAKLEGQLKNLA
-222 KLSTKLPATHAEI
+222 TQLPATHQEI

-243 QLGISTENVV
+243 QLGISTDHIV

-278 RLANITQLPQNEF
+278 RLANITGMSQDKF
-291 SNLGSSIVD
+291 SNLGSSIVW
-300 LGNNFATTERE
+300 LGNNFATTEQE
-311 ITEMALRLA
+311 ITEMGLRLA
-320 GAGKQIGLSQGSIT
+320 GAGKQIGLSQGSIM
-334 GIAAALSSVGIEAEA
+334 GIAAALSSVGIEAEQ

-361 QLAVETGAES
+361 QLAVEKGG
-371 MKPFESLAKTTG
+371 ESLE
-383 HSLDELY
+383 SF
-390 GIMNKGG
+390 
-397 KGLNSLAQQAGMTT
+397 AG
-411 KDLKAMWKQAT
+411 
-422 DSAEGLE
+422 
-429 NFANVAGMT
+429 VAGMT
-438 SDKFANLFKSKPEK
+438 SDKFAQLFKSKPEV
-452 ALTAFIKGLGESEK
+452 ALERFIKGLGESEK

-475 DEMGITEVRLRDTL
+475 DEMGISEVRLRDTL
-489 LRSANAGDLM
+489 LRAANAGDLM
-499 SQAIQ
+499 TKAIEG
-504 RGNKAFKENTAL
+504 GNKAFNENTAL
-516 ANEASKRYETTE
+516 ANEANKRYETTE

-539 NVAIDFGGPLVD
+539 NMAIKFGGPLVD
-551 ALRDGLQAAKPWLK
+551 ALRDGLKAAEPWIE
-565 TLGDMADR
+565 TLTKMADK
-573 FSKLEPEQ
+573 FSQLEPEQ

-630 AEARVAATGISAALT
+630 AEARVAATGISTALT
-645 GVGTSASVASGTG
+645 GVGTSASVASGAS

-744 KAVANFAKMGTAIE
+744 KAVANFAKMGNAIE
-758 KEMTN
+758 TEMTN
-763 RINRLRD
+763 RINALRD

-775 PDDIKGAAEELISE
+775 PDDIKGAAEELISD
-789 EIKKQEENLQI
+789 EIKRQEEKLKL

-811 RKRASEQNRE
+811 RKQASDNNRQL
-821 ISYFEAA
+821 SYAESV

-833 ANSSARAYAES
+833 ADSSARAYAES

-875 TTLAKQRQASKENY
+875 TTLAKQRQASKEEY

-894 DLEDKLRNDKV
+894 NLEDELTNRKI
-905 DLNSKMAKEL
+905 DLNSKMAKGL

-986 SAEKNAKAIELQ
+986 SAEKNAKSIELL
-998 ADRTNEYGRFWN
+998 ADRTNEYGKFWN
-1010 DLVLDTKTGEIKTN
+1010 SLVLDPKTGEIKTN
-1024 VQEAINEAAQ
+1024 AQEAINEAAN
-1034 SEIGW
+1034 SEQGW
-1039 NNMVYATK
+1039 NQLIFASKTAK
-1047 EANLSSNAKL
+1047 LSSNAKL

-1068 WDKMAFR
+1068 WESMTFTEQQALIT
-1075 DQKMFVDSNLTFEMM
+1075 SNATKTITQALQ
-1090 KAVKA
+1090 V
-1095 KGDWDNLSF
+1095 KGDWDNLTF

-1220 EWNTLPIEVKRM
+1220 EWNELPIDIKRM

-1251 DFAQNNPETKKLLGD
+1251 DFAQNNPAQKQLTGNAN
-1266 SSSVVKES
+1266 SVVSEAN
-1274 GKGQKGLENYK
+1274 KGSKSLNDFNEITPGAK
-1285 QVATTIGSTT
+1285 TMTG
-1295 LLAIDNASA
+1295 IDNASA

-1311 NVKNFGGNETITKRF
+1311 NVKNFGGDETITKRF

-1339 LSKLGIHFA
+1339 LSKLGINFA

-1429 ETNNNT
+1429 DNST
-1435 TTNTINPTDY
+1435 TESNVVDFSNLAK
-1445 SDLLVDILQS
+1445 LL
-1455 IDDLSDAMSKIQIY
+1455 DDNRSQNEQII
-1469 MDKTQVGNLLANPIA
+1469 KLLKLLANKQWSISAQDIA
-1484 TRQARNALIERKIG
+1484 NK
-1498 GASY
+1498 SYQFVDNLQNRDKLRADLVNGR